1 MEQIKFS
8 DLFDEGGIS
17 GGLKNMV
24 SQIESV
30 KAELL
35 NMLKEVKEA
44 SASISSSLSSTSSV
58 SKGGRD
64 DTRVQAGNVEQ
75 LYSAYQELTKAIT
88 ECNKNLANLSS
99 AQAKAV
105 SSARSAISAQ
115 KEQAQGQM
123 SLAQA
128 YSTLSGLIQQT
139 GVSVEQLLQSQRQL
153 NIAQKNGEVAA
164 KSATGSYNQ
173 LYAQYNLIKN
183 VLNAMSTEMRNAEG
197 VGKLWEAEALRIMN
211 AMKGMQEA
219 TGKHTLSVGDYS
231 KAFNGLSIATQQVL
245 REMPTLANSM
255 QQFFIAISN
264 NVPIFVDNLM
274 AVQRATGS
282 WVTAMKGVLSSV
294 LSWQTALLVVLTIL
308 PKIAKAISD
317 KRKAVEED
325 NESISKNYD
334 LLKLDAEATRNA
346 YQEVVRHTTQL
357 KVLYGISQD
366 VNRSWGDRIDAA
378 KKLKVEFKD
387 ELANFT
393 AEEIAL
399 GKAKTAIDELLPSL
413 VAQAEAKAY
422 LNEISNLTIKAYDLE
437 KQARKA
443 KADVDTAATNVE
455 IANANRIAGMAHI
468 IGESVFAYDQRQ
480 STLLGKVND
489 AEEELQKATKKYEDL
504 GKAQKNV
511 ADEIKELTDRI
522 DPKALLEKYTQ
533 NTKENLGKITD
544 YYWEWAESNAKIIK
558 DEQERELALNDVK
571 YEKAKD
577 AYQKILDEAT
587 TTYQEILDKKK
598 AGAVLTD
605 EEKTYITEYAE
616 QEKYLTDIILN
627 LETERQQARLAI
639 IDKYYQK
646 LWAEIS
652 KGLDTS
658 VIEEQIDEEDVSISG
673 KYDKMLANISKQI
686 INARE
691 SLNDSLVNG
700 SYKEAKQEGSVLND
714 LLAQKLNKEAEY
726 QKELLLMRLETAD
739 KANRITKD
747 QYDIELASIDEN
759 LAKALNK
766 LKGKQRRKVDIWDL
780 LFGSKQT
787 DEYGN
792 VFKKLDEDSKAF
804 IQQLISGLETAMQ
817 YLDEFMDKRIEMA
830 EIAVE
835 AAQKESEA
843 AKTNLDYEMEARAN
857 GYANNVDLAR
867 REYEEKLA
875 IEQKAIAEKQ
885 RLEKVQEGIDTLSQ
899 ISSLVTSTAM
909 IWQSAMGFGLPA
921 GPILAAAVTALLWGS
936 FAAAKVQAAQL
947 ANAKTY
953 GEGGMEYI
961 DYGGSHASGR
971 DVDFGRTKDGRP
983 RRVEKGEVV
992 SVINKK
998 NVEKYGVS
1006 NIENIINSLNNGTFE
1021 KKYISSKIVD
1031 KGEVASV
1038 INKKN
1043 VEKYG
1048 VSNIENIINSL
1059 NNRTF
1064 EKQYISSRFASTLS
1078 KSPNVVESTERNTL
1092 GDMYSLAFS
1101 MLGMPSGDS
1110 ADLSTIERGIST
1122 LVSQNDVRV
1131 VPTPY
1136 GRIEYKGN
1144 NTRIIRNS

>member
-24 SQIESV
+24 TQIESV
-30 KAELL
+30 KTELL
-35 NMLKEVKEA
+35 NMLKEVKDA

-219 TGKHTLSVGDYS
+219 TGKHTLSVGDYT
-231 KAFNGLSIATQQVL
+231 KAFNGLSISTQQVL

-282 WVTAMKGVLSSV
+282 WVTAMKGVLTS
-294 LSWQTALLVVLTIL
+294 LFSWQTALLVVLTIL
-308 PKIAKAISD
+308 PKIAQAIHN
-317 KRKAVEED
+317 KRKAQEED
-325 NESISKNYD
+325 NKATKTQISLLNLLHEAMIAVEKAQAED
-334 LLKLDAEATRNA
+334 LSKTKTLVAVMNDL
-346 YQEVVRHTTQL
+346 
-357 KVLYGISQD
+357 
-366 VNRSWGDRIDAA
+366 NRSNEDRITAA
-378 KKLKVEFKD
+378 TALKKIHKEQ
-387 ELANFT
+387 LANYS
-393 AEEIAL
+393 AEEIAM
-399 GKAKTAIDELLPSL
+399 GKAKTTLDDITESLKAQAQARAILNKITEAY
-413 VAQAEAKAY
+413 VAQIDAEDKAFTAGKTKIHEGSFGNVEGLY
-422 LNEISNLTIKAYDLE
+422 NYIQTLASTTKQSAEYWE
-437 KQARKA
+437 KQITFVAKSDKGVWEQYEAYKA
-443 KADVDTAATNVE
+443 AKKEVSEYTKT
-455 IANANRIAGMAHI
+455 INALTKRI
-468 IGESVFAYDQRQ
+468 
-480 STLLGKVND
+480 
-489 AEEELQKATKKYEDL
+489 
-504 GKAQKNV
+504 NV
-511 ADEIKELTDRI
+511 AGLIADETEEGGK
-522 DPKALLEKYTQ
+522 K
-533 NTKENLGKITD
+533 TKENLDKITD

-558 DEQERELALNDVK
+558 DAENRDIALNDVK

-577 AYQKILDEAT
+577 TYQKILDE
-587 TTYQEILDKKK
+587 QK
-598 AGAVLTD
+598 AAGTLT
-605 EEKTYITEYAE
+605 AE
-616 QEKYLTDIILN
+616 QEKYLTEIIIN
-627 LETERQQARLAI
+627 LETERQQSRLAI
-639 IDKYYQK
+639 IDKYYKQ
-646 LWAEIS
+646 LWAEIR

-658 VIEEQIDEEDVSISG
+658 VMEEFIDEEDVTISG
-673 KYDKMLANISKQI
+673 KYEKMLANISKQI

-714 LLAQKLNKEAEY
+714 LLREKLEKEREY
-726 QKELLLMRLETAD
+726 QKALLQMRYETRELTQ
-739 KANRITKD
+739 D
-747 QYDIELASIDEN
+747 QYTIELANVDAAIDKSI
-759 LAKALNK
+759 AK

-792 VFKKLDEDSKAF
+792 VFKKLDDDSKAF
-804 IQQLISGLETAMQ
+804 ISELINSLNTAMQ
-817 YLDEFMDKRIEMA
+817 YMDEFMDKRIEMA

-835 AAQKESEA
+835 AAQRESEA

-857 GYANNVDLAR
+857 GYAHNVDLAR

-875 IEQKAIAEKQ
+875 IEQKAIEEKQ
-885 RLEKVQEGIDTLSQ
+885 RLQKIQEGIDTITQ
-899 ISSLVTSTAM
+899 ISSLVTATAQLWAAYAS
-909 IWQSAMGFGLPA
+909 IPFA
-921 GPILAAAVTALLWGS
+921 GQALAIAATALMWGS
-936 FAAAKVQAAQL
+936 FAAAKIQAAQL

-961 DYGGSHASGR
+961 DYGGSHASGK
-971 DVDFGRTKDGRP
+971 DVDFGHTKEGRP

-1006 NIENIINSLNNGTFE
+1006 RIENIINSLNNGTFE
-1021 KKYISSKIVD
+1021 K
-1031 KGEVASV
+1031 
-1038 INKKN
+1038 
-1043 VEKYG
+1043 
-1048 VSNIENIINSL
+1048 
-1059 NNRTF
+1059 
-1064 EKQYISSRFASTLS
+1064 QYISSSIASSLS
-1078 KSPNVVESTERNTL
+1078 KSSSVVESTERNTL

-1101 MLGMPSGDS
+1101 MLGMPTGDS
-1110 ADLSTIERGIST
+1110 ADLSSIERGIST
-1122 LVSQNDVRV
+1122 LVSQNDVRI

-1136 GRIEYKGN
+1136 GRIEYRGN

>member
-24 SQIESV
+24 TQIESV
-30 KAELL
+30 KSELL

-75 LYSAYQELTKAIT
+75 LYSAYQELTKAIN

-153 NIAQKNGEVAA
+153 NIAQKNGVVAA
-164 KSATGSYNQ
+164 TSATGSYNQ

-211 AMKGMQEA
+211 VMKGMQEA
-219 TGKHTLSVGDYS
+219 TGKHTLSVGDYA

-245 REMPTLANSM
+245 REVPTLANSL

-264 NVPIFVDNLM
+264 NVPIFVDNLK
-274 AVQRATGS
+274 AVQKATGS
-282 WVTAMKGVLSSV
+282 WVVAMKGVLTS
-294 LSWQTALLVVLTIL
+294 LFSWQTALLVVLTIL
-308 PKIAKAISD
+308 PKIAQAIHN
-317 KRKAVEED
+317 KRKAQEED
-325 NESISKNYD
+325 NKATKTQISLLNLLHEAMIAVQKAQAED
-334 LLKLDAEATRNA
+334 LSKTKTLVAVMN
-346 YQEVVRHTTQL
+346 
-357 KVLYGISQD
+357 D
-366 VNRSWGDRIDAA
+366 VNRSNEERITAA
-378 KKLKVEFKD
+378 NALKKIHNEQ
-387 ELANFT
+387 LANYS
-393 AEEIAL
+393 AEEIAM
-399 GKAKTAIDELLPSL
+399 GKAKTTLDKITESLKAQAQARAILNKMTEAY
-413 VAQAEAKAY
+413 VAQIDAEDKAFTAGKTKIHEGSFGNVEGLY
-422 LNEISNLTIKAYDLE
+422 NYIQTLASTTKQSAEYWE
-437 KQARKA
+437 KQITFVAKSDKGVWEQYEAYKA
-443 KADVDTAATNVE
+443 AKQEVSEYTKT
-455 IANANRIAGMAHI
+455 I
-468 IGESVFAYDQRQ
+468 
-480 STLLGKVND
+480 D
-489 AEEELQKATKKYEDL
+489 ALTK
-504 GKAQKNV
+504 
-511 ADEIKELTDRI
+511 RI
-522 DPKALLEKYTQ
+522 DVAGLIADDTEEGRKK
-533 NTKENLGKITD
+533 TKENLDKITD
-544 YYWEWAESNAKIIK
+544 YYWEWAESNAKIIE
-558 DEQERELALNDVK
+558 DEEEREIALNDMK

-577 AYQKILDEAT
+577 TYEKILDE
-587 TTYQEILDKKK
+587 QK
-598 AGAVLTD
+598 AAGTLT
-605 EEKTYITEYAE
+605 AE
-616 QEKYLTDIILN
+616 QEKYLTEIIIN
-627 LETERQQARLAI
+627 LETERQQSRLAI
-639 IDKYYQK
+639 IDKYYKQ
-646 LWAEIS
+646 LWAEMS
-652 KGLDTS
+652 NGLDTS
-658 VIEEQIDEEDVSISG
+658 IIEESIDEEDVSISG

-691 SLNDSLVNG
+691 SLNNSLVNG

-714 LLAQKLNKEAEY
+714 LLREKLEKEREY
-726 QKELLLMRLETAD
+726 QKALLKMRYETGELTQ
-739 KANRITKD
+739 D
-747 QYDIELASIDEN
+747 QYTIELANVDAAIDKSIT
-759 LAKALNK
+759 K
-766 LKGKQRRKVDIWDL
+766 LQGKQRRKVDIWDL

-787 DEYGN
+787 DAYGN
-792 VFKKLDEDSKAF
+792 VFKKLDDDSKAF
-804 IQQLISGLETAMQ
+804 ISELINSLNTAMQ
-817 YLDEFMDKRIEMA
+817 YMDEFMDKRIEMA

-875 IEQKAIAEKQ
+875 IEQKAVEEKK
-885 RLEKVQEGIDTLSQ
+885 RLEKVKEGIDTISQ
-899 ISSLVTSTAM
+899 ISSLITSSAL
-909 IWQSAMGFGLPA
+909 IWQSAMAFGIPI
-921 GPILAAAVTALLWGS
+921 GPILAATVTALMWGS
-936 FAAAKVQAAQL
+936 FAASKVKAAQV

-961 DYGGSHASGR
+961 DYGGSHASGK
-971 DVDFGRTKDGRP
+971 DVDFGHTKDGRP

-1006 NIENIINSLNNGTFE
+1006 NIENIVNSLNNG
-1021 KKYISSKIVD
+1021 
-1031 KGEVASV
+1031 
-1038 INKKN
+1038 
-1043 VEKYG
+1043 
-1048 VSNIENIINSL
+1048 
-1059 NNRTF
+1059 TF
-1064 EKQYISSRFASTLS
+1064 EKQYISSRFASTPS
-1078 KSPNVVESTERNTL
+1078 KSPNVVESTKRNTL

-1101 MLGMPSGDS
+1101 MLGMPSGES

-1122 LVSQNDVRV
+1122 LVSQNDVRI

>member
-24 SQIESV
+24 TQIESV
-30 KAELL
+30 KTELL
-35 NMLKEVKEA
+35 NMLKEVKDA
-44 SASISSSLSSTSSV
+44 SAGISSSLSSTSSV

-219 TGKHTLSVGDYS
+219 TGKHTLSVGDYT
-231 KAFNGLSIATQQVL
+231 KAFNGLSISTQQVL

-255 QQFFIAISN
+255 QQFLIAISN

-282 WVTAMKGVLSSV
+282 WVTAMKGVLTS
-294 LSWQTALLVVLTIL
+294 LFSWQTALLVVLTIL
-308 PKIAKAISD
+308 PKIAQAIHN
-317 KRKAVEED
+317 KRKAQEED
-325 NESISKNYD
+325 NKATKTQISLLNLLHEAMIAVQKAQAED
-334 LLKLDAEATRNA
+334 LSKTKTL
-346 YQEVVRHTTQL
+346 
-357 KVLYGISQD
+357 ISVMND
-366 VNRSWGDRIDAA
+366 LNRSNEDRITAA
-378 KKLKVEFKD
+378 TALKKIHKEQ
-387 ELANFT
+387 LANYS
-393 AEEIAL
+393 AEEIAM
-399 GKAKTAIDELLPSL
+399 GKAKTTLDDITESLKAQAQARAILNKITEAY
-413 VAQAEAKAY
+413 VAQ
-422 LNEISNLTIKAYDLE
+422 I
-437 KQARKA
+437 
-443 KADVDTAATNVE
+443 
-455 IANANRIAGMAHI
+455 
-468 IGESVFAYDQRQ
+468 
-480 STLLGKVND
+480 D
-489 AEEELQKATKKYEDL
+489 AEDKAIAAGNTQVYEYGFQNVKNLYDYVQNLVQTTSLSEEQIKKSIAFVAKGDKDIWKQYEAYKAAKKEVSEYTKTIDALTKRI
-504 GKAQKNV
+504 NV
-511 ADEIKELTDRI
+511 AGLIADETKEGG
-522 DPKALLEKYTQ
+522 KK
-533 NTKENLGKITD
+533 TKENLDKITN

-558 DEQERELALNDVK
+558 DAEDRDIALNDVK

-577 AYQKILDEAT
+577 TYQKILDE
-587 TTYQEILDKKK
+587 QK
-598 AGAVLTD
+598 AAGTLT
-605 EEKTYITEYAE
+605 AE

-639 IDKYYQK
+639 IDKYYKQ

-658 VIEEQIDEEDVSISG
+658 VMEEHIDEEDVTISG
-673 KYDKMLANISKQI
+673 KYEKMLANISTQI
-686 INARE
+686 INARA

-700 SYKEAKQEGSVLND
+700 SYKEAKQEGSILND
-714 LLAQKLNKEAEY
+714 LLREKLEKEREY
-726 QKELLLMRLETAD
+726 QKALLQMRYETGELTQ
-739 KANRITKD
+739 D
-747 QYDIELASIDEN
+747 QYTIELANVDAAIDKSI
-759 LAKALNK
+759 AK

-792 VFKKLDEDSKAF
+792 VFKKLDDDSKAF
-804 IQQLISGLETAMQ
+804 IGELINSLNTAMQ
-817 YLDEFMDKRIEMA
+817 YMDEFMDKRIEMA

-835 AAQKESEA
+835 AAQRESEA

-885 RLEKVQEGIDTLSQ
+885 RLEKIQEGIDTVMQ
-899 ISSLVTSTAM
+899 ISSLVTATAQLWAAYAS
-909 IWQSAMGFGLPA
+909 IPFA
-921 GPILAAAVTALLWGS
+921 GQALAIAATALMWGS
-936 FAAAKVQAAQL
+936 FAAAKIQAAQL

-961 DYGGSHASGR
+961 DYGGSHASGK
-971 DVDFGRTKDGRP
+971 DVDFGHTKEGRP
-983 RRVEKGEVV
+983 RRIEKGEVV

-1006 NIENIINSLNNGTFE
+1006 RIENIINSLNNGTFE
-1021 KKYISSKIVD
+1021 K
-1031 KGEVASV
+1031 
-1038 INKKN
+1038 
-1043 VEKYG
+1043 
-1048 VSNIENIINSL
+1048 
-1059 NNRTF
+1059 
-1064 EKQYISSRFASTLS
+1064 QYISSSIASSLT
-1078 KSPNVVESTERNTL
+1078 KSSSVVESTERNTL

-1101 MLGMPSGDS
+1101 MLGMPTGDS

-1122 LVSQNDVRV
+1122 LVSQNDVRI

-1136 GRIEYKGN
+1136 GRIEYRGN

>member
-24 SQIESV
+24 TQIESV
-30 KAELL
+30 KTELL
-35 NMLKEVKEA
+35 NMLKEVKDA

-75 LYSAYQELTKAIT
+75 LYSAYQELTKAIS

-139 GVSVEQLLQSQRQL
+139 GVSVEQLLQSQKQL

-219 TGKHTLSVGDYS
+219 TGKHTLSVGDYT

-245 REMPTLANSM
+245 REMPTLANSL

-264 NVPIFVDNLM
+264 NVPIFVDNLK
-274 AVQRATGS
+274 AVQKETGS
-282 WVTAMKGVLSSV
+282 WVTAMKAVLSSV
-294 LSWQTALLVVLTIL
+294 FSWQTALLVVLTIL
-308 PKIAKAISD
+308 PRIAKAISD
-317 KRKAVEED
+317 KRKANEEEAKAQEKARKETEKAVEAYRSLYDILSDISVKVGTSITEVSTLTRILND
-325 NESISKNYD
+325 N
-334 LLKLDAEATRNA
+334 
-346 YQEVVRHTTQL
+346 
-357 KVLYGISQD
+357 
-366 VNRSWGDRIDAA
+366 NRSLEDRIGAG
-378 KKLKVEFKD
+378 KRLKQIFD
-387 ELANFT
+387 EELNGYS
-393 AEEIAL
+393 AEEIAA
-399 GKAKTAIDELLPSL
+399 GKAMVTIQQLTTLIYEQAKARAILNEITELTQKQLELEERAKLYENYKVGTRTVKELSEAIDEANKKGQSVRLGANEQEYVNTYRSIMSEVRGLQNQIKSLTGQIDPSKLL
-413 VAQAEAKAY
+413 
-422 LNEISNLTIKAYDLE
+422 D
-437 KQARKA
+437 
-443 KADVDTAATNVE
+443 D
-455 IANANRIAGMAHI
+455 
-468 IGESVFAYDQRQ
+468 
-480 STLLGKVND
+480 
-489 AEEELQKATKKYEDL
+489 ATKGTKD
-504 GKAQKNV
+504 
-511 ADEIKELTDRI
+511 
-522 DPKALLEKYTQ
+522 ALD
-533 NTKENLGKITD
+533 KITD
-544 YYWEWAESNAKIIK
+544 YYWEWVESNAKIIK
-558 DEQERELALNDVK
+558 DAEDRDIALNDVK

-577 AYQKILDEAT
+577 TYQKILDE
-587 TTYQEILDKKK
+587 QK
-598 AGAVLTD
+598 AAGTLT
-605 EEKTYITEYAE
+605 AE

-627 LETERQQARLAI
+627 LETERQQSRLAI
-639 IDKYYQK
+639 IDKYYKQV
-646 LWAEIS
+646 WAEIS

-658 VIEEQIDEEDVSISG
+658 VMEEHIDEEDVSISG

-691 SLNDSLVNG
+691 SLNNSLVNG
-700 SYKEAKQEGSVLND
+700 SYKEAKQEGDILND
-714 LLAQKLNKEAEY
+714 LLREKLEKEREY
-726 QKELLLMRLETAD
+726 QKALLQMRYETGELTQ
-739 KANRITKD
+739 D
-747 QYDIELASIDEN
+747 QYAIELANVDAAIDKSI
-759 LAKALNK
+759 AK

-792 VFKKLDEDSKAF
+792 VFKKLDDDSKAF
-804 IQQLISGLETAMQ
+804 ISELINSLNTAMQ
-817 YLDEFMDKRIEMA
+817 YMDEFMDKRIEMA

-835 AAQKESEA
+835 AAQRESEA

-857 GYANNVDLAR
+857 GYAHNVDLAR

-875 IEQKAIAEKQ
+875 IEQKAIEEKQ
-885 RLEKVQEGIDTLSQ
+885 RLQKIQEGIDTITQ
-899 ISSLVTSTAM
+899 ISSLVTATAQLWAAYAS
-909 IWQSAMGFGLPA
+909 IPFA
-921 GPILAAAVTALLWGS
+921 GQALAIAATALMWGS
-936 FAAAKVQAAQL
+936 FAAAKIQAAQL

-961 DYGGSHASGR
+961 DYGGSHASGK
-971 DVDFGRTKDGRP
+971 DVDFGHTKEGRP

-1006 NIENIINSLNNGTFE
+1006 RIENIINSLNNGTFE
-1021 KKYISSKIVD
+1021 K
-1031 KGEVASV
+1031 
-1038 INKKN
+1038 
-1043 VEKYG
+1043 
-1048 VSNIENIINSL
+1048 
-1059 NNRTF
+1059 
-1064 EKQYISSRFASTLS
+1064 QYISSSIASSLS
-1078 KSPNVVESTERNTL
+1078 KSSSVVESTERNTL

-1101 MLGMPSGDS
+1101 MLGMPTGDS

-1136 GRIEYKGN
+1136 GRIEYRGN

>member
-24 SQIESV
+24 TQIESV

-75 LYSAYQELTKAIT
+75 LYSAYQELTKAIA
-88 ECNKNLANLSS
+88 ECNKNLANLNVTRT
-99 AQAKAV
+99 KNPPKP
-105 SSARSAISAQ
+105 
-115 KEQAQGQM
+115 KETID
-123 SLAQA
+123 LAQA

-164 KSATGSYNQ
+164 NSATGSYNQ

-183 VLNAMSTEMRNAEG
+183 VLNAMSEEMRNAEG

-211 AMKGMQEA
+211 VMKGMQEA
-219 TGKHTLSVGDYS
+219 TGKHTLSVGDYA

-264 NVPIFVDNLM
+264 NVPIFMDNLK
-274 AVQRATGS
+274 AVQKATGS

-294 LSWQTALLVVLTIL
+294 FSWQTALLVVLTIL

-317 KRKAVEED
+317 KRKANEEEAKAQEKARKETEKAVDAYRSLYDILSAISVKAGTSITEVSTLTKILND
-325 NESISKNYD
+325 N
-334 LLKLDAEATRNA
+334 
-346 YQEVVRHTTQL
+346 
-357 KVLYGISQD
+357 
-366 VNRSWGDRIDAA
+366 NRSLEDRIGAG
-378 KKLKVEFKD
+378 KRLKQIFD
-387 ELANFT
+387 EELNGYS
-393 AEEIAL
+393 AEEIAA
-399 GKAKTAIDELLPSL
+399 GKAMVTIQQLTTLIYEHAKARTTLNEITELTQKQLELEDSAKLYENYKVGTRTVKELSEAIDEANKKGQSVRLGAREQEYVNTYRSIISEVQGLQNQINTLTEQIDPSKLL
-413 VAQAEAKAY
+413 
-422 LNEISNLTIKAYDLE
+422 D
-437 KQARKA
+437 
-443 KADVDTAATNVE
+443 D
-455 IANANRIAGMAHI
+455 
-468 IGESVFAYDQRQ
+468 
-480 STLLGKVND
+480 
-489 AEEELQKATKKYEDL
+489 ATKGTKD
-504 GKAQKNV
+504 
-511 ADEIKELTDRI
+511 
-522 DPKALLEKYTQ
+522 ALD
-533 NTKENLGKITD
+533 KITD
-544 YYWEWAESNAKIIK
+544 YYWEWAESNAKIIE
-558 DEQERELALNDVK
+558 DEEEREIALNDMK

-577 AYQKILDEAT
+577 TYEKILDE
-587 TTYQEILDKKK
+587 QKE
-598 AGAVLTD
+598 AGTLT
-605 EEKTYITEYAE
+605 AE
-616 QEKYLTDIILN
+616 QEKYLTNIIIN
-627 LETERQQARLAI
+627 LETERQQSRLAI
-639 IDKYYQK
+639 IDKYYKQ

-652 KGLDTS
+652 NGLDTS
-658 VIEEQIDEEDVSISG
+658 VIEEAIDEEDVSISG

-691 SLNDSLVNG
+691 SLNNSLVNG
-700 SYKEAKQEGSVLND
+700 SYKEAKQEGDILND
-714 LLAQKLNKEAEY
+714 LLRAKLEKEREY
-726 QKELLLMRLETAD
+726 QKALLKMRYETGELTQ
-739 KANRITKD
+739 D
-747 QYDIELASIDEN
+747 QYTIELANIDAAIDKSI
-759 LAKALNK
+759 AKLQ
-766 LKGKQRRKVDIWDL
+766 GKQRRKVDIMDL

-792 VFKKLDEDSKAF
+792 VFKKLDDDSKAF
-804 IQQLISGLETAMQ
+804 ISELINGLNTAMQ
-817 YLDEFMDKRIEMA
+817 YMDEFMDKRIEMA

-875 IEQKAIAEKQ
+875 IEEKAVAEKR
-885 RLEKVQEGIDTLSQ
+885 RLEKVKEGIDTISQ
-899 ISSLVTSTAM
+899 ISSLITSSAL
-909 IWQSAMGFGLPA
+909 IWQSAMSFGIPI
-921 GPILAAAVTALLWGS
+921 GPILAATVTALMWGS
-936 FAAAKVQAAQL
+936 FAAAKIKAAQV

-961 DYGGSHASGR
+961 DYGGSHASGK
-971 DVDFGRTKDGRP
+971 DVDFGHTKDGRP

-1006 NIENIINSLNNGTFE
+1006 NIEDIVNSLNNGTFE
-1021 KKYISSKIVD
+1021 KQYISSK
-1031 KGEVASV
+1031 
-1038 INKKN
+1038 
-1043 VEKYG
+1043 
-1048 VSNIENIINSL
+1048 
-1059 NNRTF
+1059 
-1064 EKQYISSRFASTLS
+1064 FAGTLS
-1078 KSPNVVESTERNTL
+1078 KGSNVVESTKRNTL

-1101 MLGMPSGDS
+1101 MLGMPSGES
-1110 ADLSTIERGIST
+1110 ADLSTIERGIGT

-1136 GRIEYKGN
+1136 GRIEYRGN

>member
-24 SQIESV
+24 TQIESV
-30 KAELL
+30 KSELL

-75 LYSAYQELTKAIT
+75 LYSAYQELTKAIA
-88 ECNKNLANLSS
+88 ECNKNVINLNASR
-99 AQAKAV
+99 AKNPPKP
-105 SSARSAISAQ
+105 
-115 KEQAQGQM
+115 KETID
-123 SLAQA
+123 LAQA
-128 YSTLSGLIQQT
+128 YSSLSKLIQQT
-139 GVSVEQLLQSQRQL
+139 GVSVEQLLQSQKQL

-183 VLNAMSTEMRNAEG
+183 VLNAMSEEMRNAEG
-197 VGKLWEAEALRIMN
+197 VGKKWEAEALRIMN

-219 TGKHTLSVGDYS
+219 TGKHTLSVGDYT

-264 NVPIFVDNLM
+264 NVPIFVDNLK
-274 AVQRATGS
+274 AVQKETGS
-282 WVTAMKGVLSSV
+282 WVTAMKAVLSSV
-294 LSWQTALLVVLTIL
+294 FSWQTALLVVLTIL
-308 PKIAKAISD
+308 PRIAKAISD
-317 KRKAVEED
+317 KRKANEEEAKAQEKARKETEKAVEAYRSLYDILSDISVKVGTSITEVSTLTRILND
-325 NESISKNYD
+325 N
-334 LLKLDAEATRNA
+334 
-346 YQEVVRHTTQL
+346 
-357 KVLYGISQD
+357 
-366 VNRSWGDRIDAA
+366 NRSLEDRIGAG
-378 KKLKVEFKD
+378 KRLKQIFD
-387 ELANFT
+387 EELNGYS
-393 AEEIAL
+393 AEEIAA
-399 GKAKTAIDELLPSL
+399 GKAMVTIQQLTTLIYEQAKARATLNEITELTQKQLELEERAKLYENYKVGTRTVKELSEAIDEANKKGQS
-413 VAQAEAKAY
+413 
-422 LNEISNLTIKAYDLE
+422 
-437 KQARKA
+437 ARLG
-443 KADVDTAATNVE
+443 
-455 IANANRIAGMAHI
+455 ANAQEYVNTYRSIMSEVRGLQNQINALTEKI
-468 IGESVFAYDQRQ
+468 DPSK
-480 STLLGKVND
+480 LLD
-489 AEEELQKATKKYEDL
+489 DATKGTKD
-504 GKAQKNV
+504 
-511 ADEIKELTDRI
+511 
-522 DPKALLEKYTQ
+522 ALD
-533 NTKENLGKITD
+533 KITD

-558 DEQERELALNDVK
+558 DAEDRDIALNDVK

-577 AYQKILDEAT
+577 TYQKVLDE
-587 TTYQEILDKKK
+587 QK
-598 AGAVLTD
+598 AAGKLT
-605 EEKTYITEYAE
+605 AE

-627 LETERQQARLAI
+627 LETERQQSRLAI
-639 IDKYYQK
+639 IDKYYKQ
-646 LWAEIS
+646 LWEEIR

-658 VIEEQIDEEDVSISG
+658 VMEEYIDEEDVSISG
-673 KYDKMLANISKQI
+673 KYEKMLANISTQI

-691 SLNDSLVNG
+691 SLNNSLVNG
-700 SYKEAKQEGSVLND
+700 SYEEAKQEGSILND
-714 LLAQKLNKEAEY
+714 LLRDKLEKEREY
-726 QKELLLMRLETAD
+726 QKALLQMRYETGELTQ
-739 KANRITKD
+739 D
-747 QYDIELASIDEN
+747 QYAIELANVDAAIDKSI
-759 LAKALNK
+759 AK
-766 LKGKQRRKVDIWDL
+766 LKGKQRRKVDILDL

-792 VFKKLDEDSKAF
+792 VFKKLDDESKAF
-804 IQQLISGLETAMQ
+804 IQELISGLQTAMQ
-817 YLDEFMDKRIEMA
+817 YMDEFMDKRIEMA

-875 IEQKAIAEKQ
+875 IEQKAIEEKQ
-885 RLEKVQEGIDTLSQ
+885 RLQKIQESIDTATQ
-899 ISSLVTSTAM
+899 ISSLVTATAQIWAAYAGIRFAGKALAIASTALM
-909 IWQSAMGFGLPA
+909 WS
-921 GPILAAAVTALLWGS
+921 S
-936 FAAAKVQAAQL
+936 FIAAKTQAAQL

-971 DVDFGRTKDGRP
+971 DVDFGRTKEGRP
-983 RRVEKGEVV
+983 RRVERGEVV

-1006 NIENIINSLNNGTFE
+1006 NIENIVNSLNNG
-1021 KKYISSKIVD
+1021 
-1031 KGEVASV
+1031 
-1038 INKKN
+1038 
-1043 VEKYG
+1043 
-1048 VSNIENIINSL
+1048 
-1059 NNRTF
+1059 TF

-1078 KSPNVVESTERNTL
+1078 KSSNVVESTERNTL

-1136 GRIEYKGN
+1136 GRIEYRGN

>member
-24 SQIESV
+24 TQIESV
-30 KAELL
+30 KTELL
-35 NMLKEVKEA
+35 NMLKEVKDA
-44 SASISSSLSSTSSV
+44 SAGISSSLSSTSSV

-75 LYSAYQELTKAIT
+75 LYSAYQELTKAIS

-219 TGKHTLSVGDYS
+219 TGKHTLSVGDYT

-264 NVPIFVDNLM
+264 NVPIFVDNLK
-274 AVQRATGS
+274 AVQKETGS
-282 WVTAMKGVLSSV
+282 WITAMKGVLSSV
-294 LSWQTALLVVLTIL
+294 FSWQTALLVVLTIL

-325 NESISKNYD
+325 NESILKNYD

-346 YQEVVRHTTQL
+346 YQEVVRQTTQL

-366 VNRSWGDRIDAA
+366 VNRSWGDRIAAA
-378 KKLKVEFKD
+378 KELKVEFKD

-455 IANANRIAGMAHI
+455 VANANRLAGMNQI
-468 IGESVFAYDQRQ
+468 IGESALAYDQRQ
-480 STLLGKVND
+480 IMLLNRVKE
-489 AEEELQKATKKYEDL
+489 AEKELQKATKKYEDF
-504 GKAQKNV
+504 GTARKNV

-522 DPKALLEKYTQ
+522 DPKAFPEKYAK
-533 NTKENLGKITD
+533 NTKENLDKITD

-558 DEQERELALNDVK
+558 DAEDRDIALNDVK

-577 AYQKILDEAT
+577 TYQKILDEQRA
-587 TTYQEILDKKK
+587 
-598 AGAVLTD
+598 AGTLT
-605 EEKTYITEYAE
+605 AE

-639 IDKYYQK
+639 IDKYYKQ

-658 VIEEQIDEEDVSISG
+658 VMEEFIDEEDVTISG
-673 KYDKMLANISKQI
+673 KYEKMLANISTQI

-700 SYKEAKQEGSVLND
+700 SYKEAKQEGAVLNS
-714 LLAQKLNKEAEY
+714 LLREKLEKEREY
-726 QKELLLMRLETAD
+726 QKALLQMRYETGELTQ
-739 KANRITKD
+739 D
-747 QYDIELASIDEN
+747 QYTIELANVDAAIDKSI
-759 LAKALNK
+759 AK

-792 VFKKLDEDSKAF
+792 VFKKLDDDSKAF
-804 IQQLISGLETAMQ
+804 ISELINSLNTAMQ
-817 YLDEFMDKRIEMA
+817 YMDEFMDKRIEMA

-835 AAQKESEA
+835 AAQRESEA

-857 GYANNVDLAR
+857 GYAHNVDLAR

-875 IEQKAIAEKQ
+875 IEQKAVAEKR
-885 RLEKVQEGIDTLSQ
+885 RLEKVQEGINTLSQ
-899 ISSLVTSTAM
+899 ISSLITSSAL
-909 IWQSAMGFGLPA
+909 IWQSAMAFGLPA
-921 GPILAAAVTALLWGS
+921 GPILAAAVTALMWGS
-936 FAAAKVQAAQL
+936 FAAAKIQAAQL

-961 DYGGSHASGR
+961 DYGGSHASGK
-971 DVDFGRTKDGRP
+971 DVDFGHTKEGRP
-983 RRVEKGEVV
+983 RRIEKGEVV

-1006 NIENIINSLNNGTFE
+1006 RIENIINSLNNGTFE
-1021 KKYISSKIVD
+1021 K
-1031 KGEVASV
+1031 
-1038 INKKN
+1038 
-1043 VEKYG
+1043 
-1048 VSNIENIINSL
+1048 
-1059 NNRTF
+1059 
-1064 EKQYISSRFASTLS
+1064 QYISSSIASSLT
-1078 KSPNVVESTERNTL
+1078 KSSSVVESTERNNL

-1101 MLGMPSGDS
+1101 MLGMPTGDS

-1136 GRIEYKGN
+1136 GRIEYRGN

>member
-24 SQIESV
+24 TQIESV
-30 KAELL
+30 KTELL
-35 NMLKEVKEA
+35 NMLKEVKDA
-44 SASISSSLSSTSSV
+44 SAGISSSLSSTSSV

-75 LYSAYQELTKAIT
+75 LYSAYQELTKAIN
-88 ECNKNLANLSS
+88 ECNKNLSNLSS

-211 AMKGMQEA
+211 VMKGMQEA
-219 TGKHTLSVGDYS
+219 TGKHTLSVGDYT

-264 NVPIFVDNLM
+264 NVPIFVDNLK
-274 AVQRATGS
+274 AVQKETGS
-282 WVTAMKGVLSSV
+282 WVTAMKAVLSSV
-294 LSWQTALLVVLTIL
+294 FSWQTALLVVLTIL
-308 PKIAKAISD
+308 PRIAKAISD
-317 KRKAVEED
+317 KRKANEEEAKAQEKARKETEKAVGAYRSLYDILSDISVKVGTSITEVSTLTRILND
-325 NESISKNYD
+325 N
-334 LLKLDAEATRNA
+334 
-346 YQEVVRHTTQL
+346 
-357 KVLYGISQD
+357 
-366 VNRSWGDRIDAA
+366 NRSLEDRIGAG
-378 KKLKVEFKD
+378 KRLKQIFD
-387 ELANFT
+387 EELNGYS
-393 AEEIAL
+393 AEEIAA
-399 GKAKTAIDELLPSL
+399 GKAMATIQQLTTFIYEQAKARATLNEITELTQKQLELEENAKLYENYKVGTRTVKELSEAIDEANKKGQSVRLGAREQEYVNTYRSIISEVQGLQNQINTLTEKIDPSKLL
-413 VAQAEAKAY
+413 
-422 LNEISNLTIKAYDLE
+422 D
-437 KQARKA
+437 
-443 KADVDTAATNVE
+443 D
-455 IANANRIAGMAHI
+455 
-468 IGESVFAYDQRQ
+468 
-480 STLLGKVND
+480 
-489 AEEELQKATKKYEDL
+489 ATKGTKD
-504 GKAQKNV
+504 
-511 ADEIKELTDRI
+511 
-522 DPKALLEKYTQ
+522 ALD
-533 NTKENLGKITD
+533 KITD
-544 YYWEWAESNAKIIK
+544 YYWEWAESNAKIIE
-558 DEQERELALNDVK
+558 DEEEREIALNDMK

-577 AYQKILDEAT
+577 TYEKILDE
-587 TTYQEILDKKK
+587 QK
-598 AGAVLTD
+598 AAGTLT
-605 EEKTYITEYAE
+605 AE

-627 LETERQQARLAI
+627 LETERQQSRLAI
-639 IDKYYQK
+639 IDKYYKQ

-652 KGLDTS
+652 NGLDTS
-658 VIEEQIDEEDVSISG
+658 VIEESIDEEDVSISG

-691 SLNDSLVNG
+691 SLNNSLVNG
-700 SYKEAKQEGSVLND
+700 SYKEAKQEGDILND

-726 QKELLLMRLETAD
+726 QKKLLLMRLESAD
-739 KANRITKD
+739 KATRITKD
-747 QYDIELASIDEN
+747 QYDIELALIDEN

-766 LKGKQRRKVDIWDL
+766 LQGKQRRKVDIWDL
-780 LFGSKQT
+780 LFGSKRT

-792 VFKKLDEDSKAF
+792 VFKKLDDDSKAF
-804 IQQLISGLETAMQ
+804 ISELINSLNTAMQ
-817 YLDEFMDKRIEMA
+817 YMDEFMDKRIEMA

-857 GYANNVDLAR
+857 GYAHNVDLAR

-875 IEQKAIAEKQ
+875 IEQKAVAEKR
-885 RLEKVQEGIDTLSQ
+885 RLEKVQEGINTLSQ
-899 ISSLVTSTAM
+899 ISSLITSSAL
-909 IWQSAMGFGLPA
+909 IWQSAMAFGLPA
-921 GPILAAAVTALLWGS
+921 GPILAAAVTALMWGS
-936 FAAAKVQAAQL
+936 FAAAKMQAAQL

-1006 NIENIINSLNNGTFE
+1006 NIENIVNSLNNG
-1021 KKYISSKIVD
+1021 
-1031 KGEVASV
+1031 
-1038 INKKN
+1038 
-1043 VEKYG
+1043 
-1048 VSNIENIINSL
+1048 
-1059 NNRTF
+1059 TF

-1078 KSPNVVESTERNTL
+1078 KSSNVVESTERNTL

-1110 ADLSTIERGIST
+1110 ADLSTIERGINT

-1136 GRIEYKGN
+1136 GRIEYRGN

>member
-24 SQIESV
+24 TQIESV
-30 KAELL
+30 KSELL
-35 NMLKEVKEA
+35 NMLKEVKDA

-75 LYSAYQELTKAIT
+75 LYSAYQELTKAIS

-139 GVSVEQLLQSQRQL
+139 GVSVEQLLQSQKQL

-219 TGKHTLSVGDYS
+219 TGKHTLSVGDYT

-264 NVPIFVDNLM
+264 NVPIFVDNLK
-274 AVQRATGS
+274 AVQKETGS
-282 WVTAMKGVLSSV
+282 WVTAMKAVLSSV
-294 LSWQTALLVVLTIL
+294 FSWQTALLVVLTIL
-308 PKIAKAISD
+308 PRIAKAISD
-317 KRKAVEED
+317 KRKANEEEAKAQEKARKETEKAVEAYRSLYDILSDISVKVGTSITEVSTLTRILND
-325 NESISKNYD
+325 N
-334 LLKLDAEATRNA
+334 
-346 YQEVVRHTTQL
+346 
-357 KVLYGISQD
+357 
-366 VNRSWGDRIDAA
+366 NRSLDDRIGAG
-378 KKLKVEFKD
+378 KRLKQIFD
-387 ELANFT
+387 EELNGYS
-393 AEEIAL
+393 AEEIAA
-399 GKAKTAIDELLPSL
+399 GKAMVTIQQLTTLIYEQAKARAILNEITELTQKQLELEERAKLYENYKVGTRTVKELSEAIDEANKKGQSVRLGANEQEYVNTYRSIMSEVRGLQNQINALTGQIDPSKLL
-413 VAQAEAKAY
+413 
-422 LNEISNLTIKAYDLE
+422 D
-437 KQARKA
+437 
-443 KADVDTAATNVE
+443 D
-455 IANANRIAGMAHI
+455 
-468 IGESVFAYDQRQ
+468 
-480 STLLGKVND
+480 
-489 AEEELQKATKKYEDL
+489 ATKGTKD
-504 GKAQKNV
+504 
-511 ADEIKELTDRI
+511 
-522 DPKALLEKYTQ
+522 ALD
-533 NTKENLGKITD
+533 KITD
-544 YYWEWAESNAKIIK
+544 YYWEWVESNAKIIK
-558 DEQERELALNDVK
+558 DAEDRDIALNDVK

-577 AYQKILDEAT
+577 TYQKVLDEQKAAGTLT
-587 TTYQEILDKKK
+587 T
-598 AGAVLTD
+598 
-605 EEKTYITEYAE
+605 E

-627 LETERQQARLAI
+627 LETERQQSRLAI
-639 IDKYYQK
+639 IDKYYKQ
-646 LWAEIS
+646 LWEEIR

-658 VIEEQIDEEDVSISG
+658 VMEEFIDEEDVSISG
-673 KYDKMLANISKQI
+673 KYEKMLANISTQI
-686 INARE
+686 INARA

-700 SYKEAKQEGSVLND
+700 SYEEAKQEGSILND
-714 LLAQKLNKEAEY
+714 LLREKLEKEREY
-726 QKELLLMRLETAD
+726 QKALLQMRYETGELTQ
-739 KANRITKD
+739 D
-747 QYDIELASIDEN
+747 QYAIELANVDAAIDKSI
-759 LAKALNK
+759 AK

-792 VFKKLDEDSKAF
+792 VFKKLDDESKAF
-804 IQQLISGLETAMQ
+804 IQELISGLQTAMQ
-817 YLDEFMDKRIEMA
+817 YMDEFMDKRIEMA

-835 AAQKESEA
+835 AAQRESEA

-857 GYANNVDLAR
+857 GYAHNVDLAR

-875 IEQKAIAEKQ
+875 IEQKAIEEKQ
-885 RLEKVQEGIDTLSQ
+885 RLQKIQEGIDTATQ
-899 ISSLVTSTAM
+899 ISSLVTATAQ
-909 IWQSAMGFGLPA
+909 IWAAYTKIPA
-921 GPILAAAVTALLWGS
+921 GKVLAIAATALMWSS

-971 DVDFGRTKDGRP
+971 DVDFGRTKEGRP

-1006 NIENIINSLNNGTFE
+1006 NIENIVNSLNNG
-1021 KKYISSKIVD
+1021 
-1031 KGEVASV
+1031 
-1038 INKKN
+1038 
-1043 VEKYG
+1043 
-1048 VSNIENIINSL
+1048 
-1059 NNRTF
+1059 TF

-1078 KSPNVVESTERNTL
+1078 KSSNVVESTERNTL

-1136 GRIEYKGN
+1136 GRIEYRGN

>member
-24 SQIESV
+24 TQIESV
-30 KAELL
+30 KTELL
-35 NMLKEVKEA
+35 NMLKEVKDA
-44 SASISSSLSSTSSV
+44 SAGISSSLSSTSSV

-211 AMKGMQEA
+211 VMKGMQEA
-219 TGKHTLSVGDYS
+219 TGKHTLSVGDYT

-264 NVPIFVDNLM
+264 NVPIFVDNLK
-274 AVQRATGS
+274 AVQKATGS
-282 WVTAMKGVLSSV
+282 WVTAMKGVLSS
-294 LSWQTALLVVLTIL
+294 LFSWQTALLVLLTIL

-317 KRKAVEED
+317 KKKAVEED

-334 LLKLDAEATRNA
+334 LLKIDAEATRNA

-366 VNRSWGDRIDAA
+366 VNRSWGDRIAAA
-378 KKLKVEFKD
+378 KELKVEFKD

-455 IANANRIAGMAHI
+455 VANANRIAGMTQI
-468 IGESVFAYDQRQ
+468 IGESALAYDQRQ
-480 STLLGKVND
+480 IMLLNRVKE
-489 AEEELQKATKKYEDL
+489 AEKELEKATKKYEDL
-504 GKAQKNV
+504 GTAQKNV

-522 DPKALLEKYTQ
+522 DPKAFPEKYAK
-533 NTKENLGKITD
+533 NIKDSLDEIND
-544 YYWEWAESNAKIIK
+544 YYWEWAESNAKIIE
-558 DEQERELALNDVK
+558 DEEEREIALNDMK

-577 AYQKILDEAT
+577 TYEKILDE
-587 TTYQEILDKKK
+587 QK
-598 AGAVLTD
+598 AAGTLT
-605 EEKTYITEYAE
+605 AE

-627 LETERQQARLAI
+627 LETERQQSRLAI
-639 IDKYYQK
+639 IDKYYKQ

-652 KGLDTS
+652 NGLNTS
-658 VIEEQIDEEDVSISG
+658 VIEESIDEEDVSISG

-691 SLNDSLVNG
+691 SLNNSLVNG
-700 SYKEAKQEGSVLND
+700 SYKEAKQEGDILND

-726 QKELLLMRLETAD
+726 QKKLLLMRLESAD
-739 KANRITKD
+739 KATRITKD
-747 QYDIELASIDEN
+747 QYDIELALIDEN

-766 LKGKQRRKVDIWDL
+766 LQGKQRRKVDIWDL
-780 LFGSKQT
+780 LFGSKRT

-792 VFKKLDEDSKAF
+792 VFKKLDDDSKAF
-804 IQQLISGLETAMQ
+804 ISELINSLNTAMQ
-817 YLDEFMDKRIEMA
+817 YMDEFMDKRIEMA

-857 GYANNVDLAR
+857 GYAHNVDLAR

-885 RLEKVQEGIDTLSQ
+885 RLQKIQEGIDTITQ
-899 ISSLVTSTAM
+899 ISSLVTATAQLWAAYAS
-909 IWQSAMGFGLPA
+909 IPFA
-921 GPILAAAVTALLWGS
+921 GQALAIAATALMWGS
-936 FAAAKVQAAQL
+936 FAAAKIQAAQL

-961 DYGGSHASGR
+961 DYGGSHASGK

-1006 NIENIINSLNNGTFE
+1006 NIENIVNSLNNG
-1021 KKYISSKIVD
+1021 
-1031 KGEVASV
+1031 
-1038 INKKN
+1038 
-1043 VEKYG
+1043 
-1048 VSNIENIINSL
+1048 
-1059 NNRTF
+1059 TF
-1064 EKQYISSRFASTLS
+1064 EKQYISSRFASTPS
-1078 KSPNVVESTERNTL
+1078 KSSNVVESTKRNTL

-1136 GRIEYKGN
+1136 GRIEYRGN

>member
-24 SQIESV
+24 TQIESV
-30 KAELL
+30 KSELL
-35 NMLKEVKEA
+35 NMLKEVKDA

-75 LYSAYQELTKAIT
+75 LYSAYQELTKAIN

-211 AMKGMQEA
+211 VMKGMQEA
-219 TGKHTLSVGDYS
+219 TGKHTLSVGDYT

-245 REMPTLANSM
+245 REMPTLANSL

-264 NVPIFVDNLM
+264 NVPIFVDNLK
-274 AVQRATGS
+274 AVQKATGS
-282 WVTAMKGVLSSV
+282 WVVAMKGVLTS
-294 LSWQTALLVVLTIL
+294 LFSWQTALLVVLTIL

-317 KRKAVEED
+317 KKKAVEED

-334 LLKLDAEATRNA
+334 LLKIDAEATRNA

-366 VNRSWGDRIDAA
+366 VNRSWGDRIAAA
-378 KKLKVEFKD
+378 KELKVEFKD

-455 IANANRIAGMAHI
+455 VANANRIAGMTQI
-468 IGESVFAYDQRQ
+468 IGESALAYDQRQ
-480 STLLGKVND
+480 IMLLNRVKE
-489 AEEELQKATKKYEDL
+489 AEKELEKATKKYEDL
-504 GKAQKNV
+504 GTAQKNV

-522 DPKALLEKYTQ
+522 DPKAFPEKYAK
-533 NTKENLGKITD
+533 NIKDSLDEIND
-544 YYWEWAESNAKIIK
+544 YYWEWAESNAKIIE
-558 DEQERELALNDVK
+558 DEEEREIALNDMK

-577 AYQKILDEAT
+577 TYEKILDE
-587 TTYQEILDKKK
+587 QK
-598 AGAVLTD
+598 AAGTLT
-605 EEKTYITEYAE
+605 AE
-616 QEKYLTDIILN
+616 QEKYLTEIIIN
-627 LETERQQARLAI
+627 LETERQQSRLAI
-639 IDKYYQK
+639 IDKYYKQ

-652 KGLDTS
+652 NGLDTS
-658 VIEEQIDEEDVSISG
+658 VIEESIDEEDVSISG

-700 SYKEAKQEGSVLND
+700 SYKEAKQEGSILND
-714 LLAQKLNKEAEY
+714 LLREKLEKEREY
-726 QKELLLMRLETAD
+726 QKALLKMRYETGELTLD
-739 KANRITKD
+739 KYT
-747 QYDIELASIDEN
+747 IELANVDAAIDKSI
-759 LAKALNK
+759 AKLQ
-766 LKGKQRRKVDIWDL
+766 GKQRRKVDIWDL
-780 LFGSKQT
+780 LFGSKRT

-792 VFKKLDEDSKAF
+792 VFKKLDDDSKAF
-804 IQQLISGLETAMQ
+804 ISELINSLNTAMQ
-817 YLDEFMDKRIEMA
+817 YMDEFMDKRIEMA

-857 GYANNVDLAR
+857 GYAHNVDLAR

-875 IEQKAIAEKQ
+875 IEQKAVAEKR
-885 RLEKVQEGIDTLSQ
+885 RLEKIQEGINTLSQ
-899 ISSLVTSTAM
+899 ISSLITSSAL
-909 IWQSAMGFGLPA
+909 IWQSAMAFGLPA
-921 GPILAAAVTALLWGS
+921 GPILAAAVTALMWGS
-936 FAAAKVQAAQL
+936 FAAAKIQAAQL

-961 DYGGSHASGR
+961 DYGGSHASGK

-1006 NIENIINSLNNGTFE
+1006 NIENIVNSLNNG
-1021 KKYISSKIVD
+1021 
-1031 KGEVASV
+1031 
-1038 INKKN
+1038 
-1043 VEKYG
+1043 
-1048 VSNIENIINSL
+1048 
-1059 NNRTF
+1059 TF
-1064 EKQYISSRFASTLS
+1064 EKQYISSRFASTPS
-1078 KSPNVVESTERNTL
+1078 KSSNVVESTKRNTL

-1110 ADLSTIERGIST
+1110 ADLSTIERGIDT

-1136 GRIEYKGN
+1136 GRIEYRGN

>member
-24 SQIESV
+24 TQIESV
-30 KAELL
+30 KTELL
-35 NMLKEVKEA
+35 NMLKEVKDA

-219 TGKHTLSVGDYS
+219 TGKHTLSVGDYT
-231 KAFNGLSIATQQVL
+231 KAFNGLSISTQQVL

-264 NVPIFVDNLM
+264 NVPIFVDNLK
-274 AVQRATGS
+274 AVQKATGS
-282 WVTAMKGVLSSV
+282 WVTAMKAVLSSV
-294 LSWQTALLVVLTIL
+294 FSWQTALLVVLTIL

-317 KRKAVEED
+317 KRKANEEEAKAQEKARKETEKAVEAYRSLYDILSDISIKAGTSITEVSTLTRILND
-325 NESISKNYD
+325 N
-334 LLKLDAEATRNA
+334 
-346 YQEVVRHTTQL
+346 
-357 KVLYGISQD
+357 
-366 VNRSWGDRIDAA
+366 NRSLEDRIGAG
-378 KKLKVEFKD
+378 KRLKQIFD
-387 ELANFT
+387 EELNGYS
-393 AEEIAL
+393 AEEIAA
-399 GKAKTAIDELLPSL
+399 GKAMATIQQLTTFIYEQAKARATLNEITELTQKQLELEENAKLYENYKVGTRTVKELSEAIDEANKKGQSVRLGAREQEYVNTYRSIISEVQGLQNQINTLTEKIDPSKLL
-413 VAQAEAKAY
+413 
-422 LNEISNLTIKAYDLE
+422 D
-437 KQARKA
+437 
-443 KADVDTAATNVE
+443 D
-455 IANANRIAGMAHI
+455 
-468 IGESVFAYDQRQ
+468 
-480 STLLGKVND
+480 
-489 AEEELQKATKKYEDL
+489 ATKGTKD
-504 GKAQKNV
+504 
-511 ADEIKELTDRI
+511 
-522 DPKALLEKYTQ
+522 ALD
-533 NTKENLGKITD
+533 KITD
-544 YYWEWAESNAKIIK
+544 YYWEWAESNAKIIE
-558 DEQERELALNDVK
+558 DEEEREIALNDMK

-577 AYQKILDEAT
+577 TYEKILDE
-587 TTYQEILDKKK
+587 QK
-598 AGAVLTD
+598 AAGTLT
-605 EEKTYITEYAE
+605 AE

-639 IDKYYQK
+639 IDKYYKQ

-652 KGLDTS
+652 NGLDTS
-658 VIEEQIDEEDVSISG
+658 VIEESIDEEDVSISG

-691 SLNDSLVNG
+691 SLNNSLVNG
-700 SYKEAKQEGSVLND
+700 SYKEAKQEGDILND

-726 QKELLLMRLETAD
+726 QKKLLLMRLESAD
-739 KANRITKD
+739 KATRITKD
-747 QYDIELASIDEN
+747 QYDIELALIDEN

-766 LKGKQRRKVDIWDL
+766 LQGKQRRKVDIWDL
-780 LFGSKQT
+780 LFGSKRT

-792 VFKKLDEDSKAF
+792 VFKKLDDDSKAF
-804 IQQLISGLETAMQ
+804 ISELINSLNTAMQ
-817 YLDEFMDKRIEMA
+817 YMDEFMDKRIEMA

-835 AAQKESEA
+835 AAQRESEA

-857 GYANNVDLAR
+857 GYAHNVDLAR

-875 IEQKAIAEKQ
+875 IEQKAVAEKR
-885 RLEKVQEGIDTLSQ
+885 RLEKVQEGINTLSQ
-899 ISSLVTSTAM
+899 ISSLITSSAL
-909 IWQSAMGFGLPA
+909 IWQSAMAFGLPA
-921 GPILAAAVTALLWGS
+921 GPILAAAATALMWGS
-936 FAAAKVQAAQL
+936 FAAAKIQAAQL

-961 DYGGSHASGR
+961 DYGGSHASGK

-1006 NIENIINSLNNGTFE
+1006 NIENIVNSLNNGTFE
-1021 KKYISSKIVD
+1021 K
-1031 KGEVASV
+1031 
-1038 INKKN
+1038 
-1043 VEKYG
+1043 
-1048 VSNIENIINSL
+1048 
-1059 NNRTF
+1059 
-1064 EKQYISSRFASTLS
+1064 QYISSSIASSLS
-1078 KSPNVVESTERNTL
+1078 KSSSVVESTERNTL

-1101 MLGMPSGDS
+1101 MLGMPTGDS
-1110 ADLSTIERGIST
+1110 ADLSSIERGIST
-1122 LVSQNDVRV
+1122 LVSQNDVRI

-1136 GRIEYKGN
+1136 GRIEYRGN

>member
-24 SQIESV
+24 TQIESV
-30 KAELL
+30 KSELL
-35 NMLKEVKEA
+35 NMLKEVKDA

-64 DTRVQAGNVEQ
+64 DTRVQAGTVEQ
-75 LYSAYQELTKAIT
+75 LYSAYQELTKAIS

-139 GVSVEQLLQSQRQL
+139 GVSVEQLLQSQKQL

-219 TGKHTLSVGDYS
+219 TGKHTLSVGDYT

-264 NVPIFVDNLM
+264 NVPIFVDNLK
-274 AVQRATGS
+274 AVQKETGS
-282 WVTAMKGVLSSV
+282 WVTAMKAVLSSV
-294 LSWQTALLVVLTIL
+294 FSWQTALLVVLTIL
-308 PKIAKAISD
+308 PRIAKAISD
-317 KRKAVEED
+317 KRKANEEEAKAQEKARKETEKAVEAYRSLYDILSDISVKVGTSITEVSTLTRILND
-325 NESISKNYD
+325 N
-334 LLKLDAEATRNA
+334 
-346 YQEVVRHTTQL
+346 
-357 KVLYGISQD
+357 
-366 VNRSWGDRIDAA
+366 NRSLDDRIGAG
-378 KKLKVEFKD
+378 KRLKQIFD
-387 ELANFT
+387 EELNGYS
-393 AEEIAL
+393 AEEIAA
-399 GKAKTAIDELLPSL
+399 GKAMVTIQQLTTLIYEQAKARAILNEITELTQKQLELEERAKLYENYKVGTRTVKELSEAIDEANKKGQSVRLGANEQEYVNTYRSIMSEVRGLQNQINALTGQIDPSKLL
-413 VAQAEAKAY
+413 
-422 LNEISNLTIKAYDLE
+422 D
-437 KQARKA
+437 
-443 KADVDTAATNVE
+443 D
-455 IANANRIAGMAHI
+455 
-468 IGESVFAYDQRQ
+468 
-480 STLLGKVND
+480 
-489 AEEELQKATKKYEDL
+489 ATKGTKD
-504 GKAQKNV
+504 
-511 ADEIKELTDRI
+511 
-522 DPKALLEKYTQ
+522 ALD
-533 NTKENLGKITD
+533 KITD
-544 YYWEWAESNAKIIK
+544 YYWEWVESNAKIIK
-558 DEQERELALNDVK
+558 DAEDRDIALNDVK

-577 AYQKILDEAT
+577 TYQKILDE
-587 TTYQEILDKKK
+587 QK
-598 AGAVLTD
+598 AAGTLT
-605 EEKTYITEYAE
+605 AE

-627 LETERQQARLAI
+627 LETERQQSRLAI
-639 IDKYYQK
+639 IDKYYKQ
-646 LWAEIS
+646 LWEEIS

-658 VIEEQIDEEDVSISG
+658 VIEEYIDEEDVSISG
-673 KYDKMLANISKQI
+673 KYEKMLANISTQI
-686 INARE
+686 INARA

-700 SYKEAKQEGSVLND
+700 SYEEAKQEGSILND
-714 LLAQKLNKEAEY
+714 LLREKLEKEREY
-726 QKELLLMRLETAD
+726 QKALLQMRYETGELTQ
-739 KANRITKD
+739 D
-747 QYDIELASIDEN
+747 QYAIELANVDAAIDKSI
-759 LAKALNK
+759 AK

-792 VFKKLDEDSKAF
+792 VFKKLDDESKAF
-804 IQQLISGLETAMQ
+804 IQELISGLQTAMQ
-817 YLDEFMDKRIEMA
+817 YMDEFMDKRIEMA

-835 AAQKESEA
+835 AAQRESEA

-857 GYANNVDLAR
+857 GYAHNVDLAR

-875 IEQKAIAEKQ
+875 IEQKAIEEKQ
-885 RLEKVQEGIDTLSQ
+885 RLQKIQEGIDTATQ
-899 ISSLVTSTAM
+899 ISSLVTATAQ
-909 IWQSAMGFGLPA
+909 IWAAYTKIPA
-921 GPILAAAVTALLWGS
+921 GKVLAIAATALMWSS
-936 FAAAKVQAAQL
+936 FAAAKIQAAQL

-971 DVDFGRTKDGRP
+971 DVDFGRTKEGRP

-1006 NIENIINSLNNGTFE
+1006 NIENIVNSLNNG
-1021 KKYISSKIVD
+1021 
-1031 KGEVASV
+1031 
-1038 INKKN
+1038 
-1043 VEKYG
+1043 
-1048 VSNIENIINSL
+1048 
-1059 NNRTF
+1059 TF

-1078 KSPNVVESTERNTL
+1078 KSSNVVESTERNTL

-1136 GRIEYKGN
+1136 GRIEYRGN

>member
-24 SQIESV
+24 TQIESV

-75 LYSAYQELTKAIT
+75 LYSAYQELTKAIA
-88 ECNKNLANLSS
+88 ECNKNLINLNKSRD
-99 AQAKAV
+99 KNPPKP
-105 SSARSAISAQ
+105 
-115 KEQAQGQM
+115 KETID
-123 SLAQA
+123 LAQA

-211 AMKGMQEA
+211 VMKGMQEA
-219 TGKHTLSVGDYS
+219 TGKHTLSVGDYA

-274 AVQRATGS
+274 AVQKATGS
-282 WVTAMKGVLSSV
+282 WVTAMKGVLTS
-294 LSWQTALLVVLTIL
+294 LFSWQTALLVVLTIL
-308 PKIAKAISD
+308 PKIAQAIHN
-317 KRKAVEED
+317 KRKAQEED
-325 NESISKNYD
+325 NKATKTQISLLNLLHEAMIAVQKAQAED
-334 LLKLDAEATRNA
+334 LSKTKTLVAVMNDL
-346 YQEVVRHTTQL
+346 
-357 KVLYGISQD
+357 
-366 VNRSWGDRIDAA
+366 NRSNEERITDATA
-378 KKLKVEFKD
+378 LKKIHKEQ
-387 ELANFT
+387 LANYS
-393 AEEIAL
+393 AEEIAM
-399 GKAKTAIDELLPSL
+399 GKAKMTLDEITESLKAQAQARAILNKITEAY
-413 VAQAEAKAY
+413 VAQIDAEDKAFAAGKTKIHEGSFGNVEGLY
-422 LNEISNLTIKAYDLE
+422 NYIQTLASTTKQSAEYWE
-437 KQARKA
+437 KQITFVAKSDKGVWEQYEAYKA
-443 KADVDTAATNVE
+443 AKEAVSEYTKT
-455 IANANRIAGMAHI
+455 I
-468 IGESVFAYDQRQ
+468 
-480 STLLGKVND
+480 D
-489 AEEELQKATKKYEDL
+489 ALTK
-504 GKAQKNV
+504 
-511 ADEIKELTDRI
+511 RI
-522 DPKALLEKYTQ
+522 DVAGLIADDTKEGGKK
-533 NTKENLGKITD
+533 TKENLDKIND
-544 YYWEWAESNAKIIK
+544 YYWEWAESNAKIIE
-558 DEQERELALNDVK
+558 DEEEREIALNDMK

-577 AYQKILDEAT
+577 TYEKILDE
-587 TTYQEILDKKK
+587 QKE
-598 AGAVLTD
+598 AGTLT
-605 EEKTYITEYAE
+605 AE
-616 QEKYLTDIILN
+616 QEKYLTEIIVN
-627 LETERQQARLAI
+627 LETERQQSRLAI
-639 IDKYYQK
+639 IDKYYKQ

-652 KGLDTS
+652 NGLDTS
-658 VIEEQIDEEDVSISG
+658 VIEEAIDEEDVSISG

-691 SLNDSLVNG
+691 SLNNSLVNG
-700 SYKEAKQEGSVLND
+700 SYKEAKQEGDILNN

-726 QKELLLMRLETAD
+726 QKKLLLMRLESAD
-739 KANRITKD
+739 KATRITKE
-747 QYDIELASIDEN
+747 QYDIELATIDEN
-759 LAKALNK
+759 LAKALDK
-766 LKGKQRRKVDIWDL
+766 LQGKRRRKVDIWDL

-787 DEYGN
+787 DAYGN
-792 VFKKLDEDSKAF
+792 VFKRLDDDSKAF
-804 IQQLISGLETAMQ
+804 IGELIDGLNTAMQ
-817 YLDEFMDKRIEMA
+817 YMDEFMDKRIEMA

-875 IEQKAIAEKQ
+875 IEQKAVAEKR
-885 RLEKVQEGIDTLSQ
+885 RLEKVKEGIDTISQ
-899 ISSLVTSTAM
+899 ISSLITSSAL
-909 IWQSAMGFGLPA
+909 IWQSAMAFGIPV
-921 GPILAAAVTALLWGS
+921 GPILAAATTALMWGS
-936 FAAAKVQAAQL
+936 FAAAKIQAAQL

-961 DYGGSHASGR
+961 DYGGSHASGK

-1006 NIENIINSLNNGTFE
+1006 NIENIVNSLNNG
-1021 KKYISSKIVD
+1021 
-1031 KGEVASV
+1031 
-1038 INKKN
+1038 
-1043 VEKYG
+1043 
-1048 VSNIENIINSL
+1048 
-1059 NNRTF
+1059 TF
-1064 EKQYISSRFASTLS
+1064 EKQYISSRFASTLP
-1078 KSPNVVESTERNTL
+1078 KSSNVVESTERNTL

-1122 LVSQNDVRV
+1122 LVSQNDVRI

>member
-24 SQIESV
+24 TQIESV

-75 LYSAYQELTKAIT
+75 LYSAYQELTKAIA
-88 ECNKNLANLSS
+88 ECNKNLINLNKSRE
-99 AQAKAV
+99 KNPPKP
-105 SSARSAISAQ
+105 
-115 KEQAQGQM
+115 KETID
-123 SLAQA
+123 LAQA

-153 NIAQKNGEVAA
+153 NIAQKNGVVAA
-164 KSATGSYNQ
+164 TSATGSYNQ

-211 AMKGMQEA
+211 VMKGMQEA

-264 NVPIFVDNLM
+264 NVPIFVDNLK
-274 AVQRATGS
+274 AVQKATGS
-282 WVTAMKGVLSSV
+282 WVVAMKGVLTS
-294 LSWQTALLVVLTIL
+294 LFSWQTALLVILTIL

-317 KRKAVEED
+317 KKKAVEED

-334 LLKLDAEATRNA
+334 LLKLDAEATKKA

-366 VNRSWGDRIDAA
+366 VNRSWGDRIAAA
-378 KKLKVEFKD
+378 KELKVEFKD

-399 GKAKTAIDELLPSL
+399 GKAKTAIDELVSSL

-455 IANANRIAGMAHI
+455 IANANRIAGMTQI
-468 IGESVFAYDQRQ
+468 IGESALAYDQRQ
-480 STLLGKVND
+480 IMLLNRVKE
-489 AEEELQKATKKYEDL
+489 AEKELEKATKKYEDL
-504 GKAQKNV
+504 GTAQKNV
-511 ADEIKELTDRI
+511 ADEIKDLTDRI
-522 DPKALLEKYTQ
+522 DPKAFSEKYAK
-533 NTKENLGKITD
+533 NIKDSLDEIND
-544 YYWEWAESNAKIIK
+544 YYWEWAESNAKIIE
-558 DEQERELALNDVK
+558 DEEEREIALNDMK

-577 AYQKILDEAT
+577 TYEKILDE
-587 TTYQEILDKKK
+587 QK
-598 AGAVLTD
+598 AAGTLT
-605 EEKTYITEYAE
+605 AE
-616 QEKYLTDIILN
+616 QEKYLTEIIVN
-627 LETERQQARLAI
+627 LETERQQSRLAI
-639 IDKYYQK
+639 IDKYYKQ
-646 LWAEIS
+646 LWAEMS
-652 KGLDTS
+652 NGLDTS
-658 VIEEQIDEEDVSISG
+658 VIEEYIDEEDVSISG

-691 SLNDSLVNG
+691 SLNNSLVNG
-700 SYKEAKQEGSVLND
+700 SYKEAKQEGDILND

-726 QKELLLMRLETAD
+726 QKKLLLMRLESAD
-739 KANRITKD
+739 KATRITKE
-747 QYDIELASIDEN
+747 QYDIELATIDEN

-766 LKGKQRRKVDIWDL
+766 LQGKQRRKVDIMDL

-787 DEYGN
+787 DAYGN
-792 VFKKLDEDSKAF
+792 VFKKLDDDSKAF
-804 IQQLISGLETAMQ
+804 ISELIDGLNTAMQ
-817 YLDEFMDKRIEMA
+817 YMDEFMDKRIEMA

-875 IEQKAIAEKQ
+875 IEQKAVEEKK
-885 RLEKVQEGIDTLSQ
+885 RLEKVKEGIDTISQ
-899 ISSLVTSTAM
+899 ISSLITSSAL
-909 IWQSAMGFGLPA
+909 IWQSAMAFGIPI
-921 GPILAAAVTALLWGS
+921 GPILAATVTALMWGS
-936 FAAAKVQAAQL
+936 FAASKVKAAQV

-961 DYGGSHASGR
+961 DYGGSHASGK
-971 DVDFGRTKDGRP
+971 DVDFGRTKEGRP

-1006 NIENIINSLNNGTFE
+1006 NIEDIVNSLNNG
-1021 KKYISSKIVD
+1021 
-1031 KGEVASV
+1031 
-1038 INKKN
+1038 
-1043 VEKYG
+1043 
-1048 VSNIENIINSL
+1048 
-1059 NNRTF
+1059 TF
-1064 EKQYISSRFASTLS
+1064 EKQYISSRFTSTPS
-1078 KSPNVVESTERNTL
+1078 KSSNVVESTKRNTL

-1101 MLGMPSGDS
+1101 MMGMPSGDS

-1136 GRIEYKGN
+1136 GRIEYRGN

>member
-24 SQIESV
+24 TQIESV
-30 KAELL
+30 KSELL
-35 NMLKEVKEA
+35 NMLKEVKDA
-44 SASISSSLSSTSSV
+44 SAGISSSLSSTSSV

-153 NIAQKNGEVAA
+153 NIAQKNGVVAA
-164 KSATGSYNQ
+164 TSATGSYNQ

-183 VLNAMSTEMRNAEG
+183 VLNAMSDEMRNAEG

-211 AMKGMQEA
+211 VMKGMQEA
-219 TGKHTLSVGDYS
+219 TGKHTLSVGDYT

-245 REMPTLANSM
+245 REMPTLANSL

-264 NVPIFVDNLM
+264 NVPIFVDNLK
-274 AVQRATGS
+274 AVQKATGS
-282 WVTAMKGVLSSV
+282 WVTAMKGVLSS
-294 LSWQTALLVVLTIL
+294 LFSWQTALLVLLTIL

-317 KRKAVEED
+317 KKKAVEED

-334 LLKLDAEATRNA
+334 LLKIDAEATRNA

-366 VNRSWGDRIDAA
+366 VNRSWGDRIAAA
-378 KKLKVEFKD
+378 KELKVEFKD

-455 IANANRIAGMAHI
+455 VANANRIAGMTQI
-468 IGESVFAYDQRQ
+468 IGESALAYDQRQ
-480 STLLGKVND
+480 IMLLNRVKE
-489 AEEELQKATKKYEDL
+489 AEKELEKATKKYEDL
-504 GKAQKNV
+504 GTAQKNV

-522 DPKALLEKYTQ
+522 DPKAFPEKYAK
-533 NTKENLGKITD
+533 NIKDSLDEIND
-544 YYWEWAESNAKIIK
+544 YYWEWAESNAKIIE
-558 DEQERELALNDVK
+558 DEEEREIALNDMK

-577 AYQKILDEAT
+577 TYEKILDE
-587 TTYQEILDKKK
+587 QK
-598 AGAVLTD
+598 AAGTLT
-605 EEKTYITEYAE
+605 AE
-616 QEKYLTDIILN
+616 QEKYLTKIIIN
-627 LETERQQARLAI
+627 LETERQQSRLAI
-639 IDKYYQK
+639 IDKYYKQ

-652 KGLDTS
+652 NGLDTS
-658 VIEEQIDEEDVSISG
+658 VIEESIDEEDVSISG

-686 INARE
+686 INARA

-700 SYKEAKQEGSVLND
+700 SYKEAKQEGDILND

-726 QKELLLMRLETAD
+726 QKKLLLMRLESAD
-739 KANRITKD
+739 KATRITKD
-747 QYDIELASIDEN
+747 QYDIELALIDEN

-766 LKGKQRRKVDIWDL
+766 LQGKQRRKVDIWDL
-780 LFGSKQT
+780 LFGSKRT

-792 VFKKLDEDSKAF
+792 VFKKLDDDSKAF
-804 IQQLISGLETAMQ
+804 ISELINSLNTAMQ
-817 YLDEFMDKRIEMA
+817 YMDEFMDKRIEMA

-857 GYANNVDLAR
+857 GYAHNVDLAR

-875 IEQKAIAEKQ
+875 IEQKAVAEKR
-885 RLEKVQEGIDTLSQ
+885 RLEKIQEGINTLSQ
-899 ISSLVTSTAM
+899 ISSLVTSSAM
-909 IWQSAMGFGLPA
+909 IWQSAMAFGLPA
-921 GPILAAAVTALLWGS
+921 GPILAAAVTALMWGS
-936 FAAAKVQAAQL
+936 FAAAKIQAAQL

-1006 NIENIINSLNNGTFE
+1006 NIENIVNSLNNG
-1021 KKYISSKIVD
+1021 
-1031 KGEVASV
+1031 
-1038 INKKN
+1038 
-1043 VEKYG
+1043 
-1048 VSNIENIINSL
+1048 
-1059 NNRTF
+1059 TF
-1064 EKQYISSRFASTLS
+1064 EKQYISSRFASTPS
-1078 KSPNVVESTERNTL
+1078 KSSNVVESTKRNTL

-1110 ADLSTIERGIST
+1110 ADLSTIERGIDT

-1136 GRIEYKGN
+1136 GRIEYRGN

>member
-24 SQIESV
+24 TQIESV

-75 LYSAYQELTKAIT
+75 LYSAYQELTKAIA

-99 AQAKAV
+99 AQAKSV

-153 NIAQKNGEVAA
+153 NIAQKNGDVAA

-211 AMKGMQEA
+211 VMKGMQES
-219 TGKHTLSVGDYS
+219 TGKYTLSVGNYE

-245 REMPTLANSM
+245 REMPTLANSL

-264 NVPIFVDNLM
+264 NVPIFLDNLK
-274 AVQRATGS
+274 AVQKATGS

-294 LSWQTALLVVLTIL
+294 FSWQTALLVLLTIL

-317 KRKAVEED
+317 KRKAIEEE

-334 LLKLDAEATRNA
+334 LLKLDAEATRTA
-346 YQEVVRHTTQL
+346 YQDVVKHTTQL
-357 KVLYGISQD
+357 KVLYRISQD

-378 KKLKVEFKD
+378 KELKVEFKD

-399 GKAKTAIDELLPSL
+399 GKAKTAIDELVSSL

-455 IANANRIAGMAHI
+455 VANANRIAGMTQI
-468 IGESVFAYDQRQ
+468 IGESALAYDQRQ
-480 STLLGKVND
+480 IMLLNRVKE
-489 AEEELQKATKKYEDL
+489 AEKELEKATKKYEDL
-504 GKAQKNV
+504 GTAQKNV
-511 ADEIKELTDRI
+511 ADEIKDLTDRI
-522 DPKALLEKYTQ
+522 DPKAFSEKYAK
-533 NTKENLGKITD
+533 NIKDSLDEIND
-544 YYWEWAESNAKIIK
+544 YYWEWAESNAKIIE
-558 DEQERELALNDVK
+558 DEEEREIALNDMK

-577 AYQKILDEAT
+577 TYEKILDE
-587 TTYQEILDKKK
+587 QKE
-598 AGAVLTD
+598 AGTLT
-605 EEKTYITEYAE
+605 AE

-627 LETERQQARLAI
+627 LETERQQSRLAI
-639 IDKYYQK
+639 IDKYYKQ

-658 VIEEQIDEEDVSISG
+658 VIEESIDEEDVSISG

-691 SLNDSLVNG
+691 SLNNSLVNG
-700 SYKEAKQEGSVLND
+700 SYKEAKQEGDILND

-726 QKELLLMRLETAD
+726 QKKLLLMRLESAD
-739 KANRITKD
+739 KATRITKD
-747 QYDIELASIDEN
+747 QYDIELALIDEN
-759 LAKALNK
+759 LAKALDK
-766 LKGKQRRKVDIWDL
+766 LQGKQRRKVDIWDL

-787 DEYGN
+787 DAYGN
-792 VFKKLDEDSKAF
+792 VFKKLDDDSKAF
-804 IQQLISGLETAMQ
+804 ISELINSLNTAMQ
-817 YLDEFMDKRIEMA
+817 YMDEFMDKRIEMA

-875 IEQKAIAEKQ
+875 IEQKAVEEKK
-885 RLEKVQEGIDTLSQ
+885 RLEKVKEGIDTISQ
-899 ISSLVTSTAM
+899 ISSLITSSAL
-909 IWQSAMGFGLPA
+909 IWQSAMAFGIPI
-921 GPILAAAVTALLWGS
+921 GPILAATVTALMWGS
-936 FAAAKVQAAQL
+936 FAASKIKAAQV

-961 DYGGSHASGR
+961 DYGGSHASGK
-971 DVDFGRTKDGRP
+971 DVDFGRTKEGRP

-1006 NIENIINSLNNGTFE
+1006 NIENIVNSLNNGTFE
-1021 KKYISSKIVD
+1021 KQYISSKFTSTPP
-1031 KGEVASV
+1031 K
-1038 INKKN
+1038 
-1043 VEKYG
+1043 
-1048 VSNIENIINSL
+1048 
-1059 NNRTF
+1059 
-1064 EKQYISSRFASTLS
+1064 SS
-1078 KSPNVVESTERNTL
+1078 NVVESTKRNTL

-1101 MLGMPSGDS
+1101 MLGMPSGES

-1136 GRIEYKGN
+1136 GRIEYRGN

>member
-24 SQIESV
+24 TQIESV
-30 KAELL
+30 KSELL
-35 NMLKEVKEA
+35 NMLKEVKDA

-75 LYSAYQELTKAIT
+75 LYSAYQELTKAIS

-139 GVSVEQLLQSQRQL
+139 GVSVEQLLQSQKQL

-219 TGKHTLSVGDYS
+219 TGKHTLSVGDYT

-264 NVPIFVDNLM
+264 NVPIFVDNLK
-274 AVQRATGS
+274 AVQKETGS
-282 WVTAMKGVLSSV
+282 WVTAMKAVLSSV
-294 LSWQTALLVVLTIL
+294 FSWQTALLVVLTIL
-308 PKIAKAISD
+308 PRIAKAISD
-317 KRKAVEED
+317 KRKANEEEAKAQEKARKETEKAVEAYRSLYDILSDISVKVGTSITEVSTLTRILND
-325 NESISKNYD
+325 N
-334 LLKLDAEATRNA
+334 
-346 YQEVVRHTTQL
+346 
-357 KVLYGISQD
+357 
-366 VNRSWGDRIDAA
+366 NRSLDDRIGAG
-378 KKLKVEFKD
+378 KRLKQIFD
-387 ELANFT
+387 EELNGYS
-393 AEEIAL
+393 AEEIAA
-399 GKAKTAIDELLPSL
+399 GKAMVTIQQLTTLIYEQAKARAILNEITELTQKQLELEERAKLYENYKVGTRTVKELSEAIDEANKKGQSVRLGANEQEYVNTYRSIMSEVRGLQNQINALTGQIDPSKLL
-413 VAQAEAKAY
+413 
-422 LNEISNLTIKAYDLE
+422 D
-437 KQARKA
+437 
-443 KADVDTAATNVE
+443 D
-455 IANANRIAGMAHI
+455 
-468 IGESVFAYDQRQ
+468 
-480 STLLGKVND
+480 
-489 AEEELQKATKKYEDL
+489 ATKGTKD
-504 GKAQKNV
+504 
-511 ADEIKELTDRI
+511 
-522 DPKALLEKYTQ
+522 ALD
-533 NTKENLGKITD
+533 KITD
-544 YYWEWAESNAKIIK
+544 YYWEWVESNAKIIK
-558 DEQERELALNDVK
+558 DAEDRDIAMNDVK

-577 AYQKILDEAT
+577 TYKKILDE
-587 TTYQEILDKKK
+587 QK
-598 AGAVLTD
+598 AAGTLT
-605 EEKTYITEYAE
+605 AE

-627 LETERQQARLAI
+627 LETERQQSRLAI
-639 IDKYYQK
+639 IDKYYKQ
-646 LWAEIS
+646 LWEEIR

-658 VIEEQIDEEDVSISG
+658 VMEEFIDEEDVSISG
-673 KYDKMLANISKQI
+673 KYEKMLANISTQI
-686 INARE
+686 INARA

-700 SYKEAKQEGSVLND
+700 SYEEAKQEGSILND
-714 LLAQKLNKEAEY
+714 LLREKLEKEREY
-726 QKELLLMRLETAD
+726 QKALLQMRYETGELTQ
-739 KANRITKD
+739 D
-747 QYDIELASIDEN
+747 QYAIELANVDAAIDKSI
-759 LAKALNK
+759 AK

-792 VFKKLDEDSKAF
+792 VFKKLDDESKAF
-804 IQQLISGLETAMQ
+804 IQELISGLQTAMQ
-817 YLDEFMDKRIEMA
+817 YMDEFMDKRIEMA

-835 AAQKESEA
+835 AAQRESEA

-857 GYANNVDLAR
+857 GYAHNVDLAR

-875 IEQKAIAEKQ
+875 IEQKTIEEKK
-885 RLEKVQEGIDTLSQ
+885 RLQKIQEGIDTATQ
-899 ISSLVTSTAM
+899 ISSLVTATAQ
-909 IWQSAMGFGLPA
+909 IWAAYTKIPA
-921 GPILAAAVTALLWGS
+921 GKVLAIAATALMWSS

-971 DVDFGRTKDGRP
+971 DVDFGRTKEGRP
-983 RRVEKGEVV
+983 RRIEKGEVV

-1006 NIENIINSLNNGTFE
+1006 NIENIVNSLNNG
-1021 KKYISSKIVD
+1021 
-1031 KGEVASV
+1031 
-1038 INKKN
+1038 
-1043 VEKYG
+1043 
-1048 VSNIENIINSL
+1048 
-1059 NNRTF
+1059 TF

-1078 KSPNVVESTERNTL
+1078 KSSNVVESTERNTL

-1101 MLGMPSGDS
+1101 MLGMPTGDS

-1136 GRIEYKGN
+1136 GRIEYRGN

>member
-24 SQIESV
+24 TQIESV

-75 LYSAYQELTKAIT
+75 LYSAYQELTKAIA
-88 ECNKNLANLSS
+88 ECNKNVINLNASRAKNPPKPKETIDLA
-99 AQAKAV
+99 
-105 SSARSAISAQ
+105 
-115 KEQAQGQM
+115 G
-123 SLAQA
+123 A
-128 YSTLSGLIQQT
+128 YSTLSKLIQQT
-139 GVSVEQLLQSQRQL
+139 GVSVEQLLQSQKQL

-183 VLNAMSTEMRNAEG
+183 VLNAMSEEMRNAEG
-197 VGKLWEAEALRIMN
+197 VGKKWEAEALRIMN

-219 TGKHTLSVGDYS
+219 TGKHTLSVGDYT
-231 KAFNGLSIATQQVL
+231 KAFNGLNIATQQVL

-264 NVPIFVDNLM
+264 NVPIFVDNLKR
-274 AVQRATGS
+274 VKDETGS
-282 WVTAMKGVLSSV
+282 WAVAMKGVLTS
-294 LSWQTALLVVLTIL
+294 LFSWQTALLVVLTIL

-317 KRKAVEED
+317 KRKANEEEAKAQEKARKETEKAVEAYRSLYDILSDISVKVGTSITEVSTLTRILND
-325 NESISKNYD
+325 N
-334 LLKLDAEATRNA
+334 
-346 YQEVVRHTTQL
+346 
-357 KVLYGISQD
+357 
-366 VNRSWGDRIDAA
+366 NRSLEDRIGAGQR
-378 KKLKVEFKD
+378 LKQIFD
-387 ELANFT
+387 EELNGYS
-393 AEEIAL
+393 AEEIAA
-399 GKAKTAIDELLPSL
+399 GKAMATIQQLTTLIYEQAKARATLNEITELTQKQLELEERAKLYENYKVGTRTVKELSEAIDEANKKGQSVRLGAQEQEYVNTYRSIMSEVRGLQNQINALTEKIDPSKLL
-413 VAQAEAKAY
+413 
-422 LNEISNLTIKAYDLE
+422 D
-437 KQARKA
+437 
-443 KADVDTAATNVE
+443 D
-455 IANANRIAGMAHI
+455 
-468 IGESVFAYDQRQ
+468 
-480 STLLGKVND
+480 
-489 AEEELQKATKKYEDL
+489 ATKGTKD
-504 GKAQKNV
+504 
-511 ADEIKELTDRI
+511 
-522 DPKALLEKYTQ
+522 ALD
-533 NTKENLGKITD
+533 KITD

-558 DEQERELALNDVK
+558 DAEDRDIALNDVK

-577 AYQKILDEAT
+577 TYQKVLDE
-587 TTYQEILDKKK
+587 QK
-598 AGAVLTD
+598 AAGKLT
-605 EEKTYITEYAE
+605 AE

-627 LETERQQARLAI
+627 LETERQQSRLAI
-639 IDKYYQK
+639 IDKYYKQ

-658 VIEEQIDEEDVSISG
+658 VMEEYIDEEDVSISG
-673 KYDKMLANISKQI
+673 KYEKMLANISTQI
-686 INARE
+686 INARA

-700 SYKEAKQEGSVLND
+700 SYEEAKQEGSILND
-714 LLAQKLNKEAEY
+714 LLRDKLEKEREY
-726 QKELLLMRLETAD
+726 QKALLQMRYETGEL
-739 KANRITKD
+739 TKD
-747 QYDIELASIDEN
+747 QYAIELANVDAAIDS
-759 LAKALNK
+759 AIAK
-766 LKGKQRRKVDIWDL
+766 LKGKQRRRVDIWDL

-792 VFKKLDEDSKAF
+792 VFKKLDDESKAF

-817 YLDEFMDKRIEMA
+817 YMDEFMDKRIEMA

-875 IEQKAIAEKQ
+875 IEQKAIEEKK
-885 RLEKVQEGIDTLSQ
+885 RLQKIQESIDTATQ
-899 ISSLVTSTAM
+899 ISSLVTATAQIWAAYAGMRFVGKALAIASTALM
-909 IWQSAMGFGLPA
+909 WS
-921 GPILAAAVTALLWGS
+921 S
-936 FAAAKVQAAQL
+936 FIAAKTQAAQL

-1006 NIENIINSLNNGTFE
+1006 NIENIVNSLNNG
-1021 KKYISSKIVD
+1021 
-1031 KGEVASV
+1031 
-1038 INKKN
+1038 
-1043 VEKYG
+1043 
-1048 VSNIENIINSL
+1048 
-1059 NNRTF
+1059 TF

-1078 KSPNVVESTERNTL
+1078 KSSNVVESTERNTL

-1101 MLGMPSGDS
+1101 MMGMPSGDS
-1110 ADLSTIERGIST
+1110 ADLSTIERGIGT

-1136 GRIEYKGN
+1136 GRIEYRGN

>member
-24 SQIESV
+24 TQIESV
-30 KAELL
+30 KTELL
-35 NMLKEVKEA
+35 NMLKEVKDA
-44 SASISSSLSSTSSV
+44 SAGISSSLSSTSSV

-219 TGKHTLSVGDYS
+219 TGKHTLSVGDYT

-274 AVQRATGS
+274 AVRKATGS
-282 WVTAMKGVLSSV
+282 WALAMKGVLTS
-294 LSWQTALLVVLTIL
+294 LFSWQTALLVVLTIL
-308 PKIAKAISD
+308 PKIAKAIHD
-317 KRKAVEED
+317 KRKAQEED
-325 NESISKNYD
+325 NNATKTQISLLNLLHEAMIAVQKAQAED
-334 LLKLDAEATRNA
+334 LSKTKTLVAVMNDL
-346 YQEVVRHTTQL
+346 
-357 KVLYGISQD
+357 
-366 VNRSWGDRIDAA
+366 NRSNEERITAA
-378 KKLKVEFKD
+378 TALKKIHKEQ
-387 ELANFT
+387 LANYS
-393 AEEIAL
+393 AEEIAM
-399 GKAKTAIDELLPSL
+399 GKAKTTLDDITESLKAQAQARAILNKITEAY
-413 VAQAEAKAY
+413 VAQ
-422 LNEISNLTIKAYDLE
+422 I
-437 KQARKA
+437 
-443 KADVDTAATNVE
+443 
-455 IANANRIAGMAHI
+455 
-468 IGESVFAYDQRQ
+468 
-480 STLLGKVND
+480 D
-489 AEEELQKATKKYEDL
+489 AEDKAIAAGNTQVYEYGLQNVKNLYDYVQNLVQTTSLSEEQIKKSIAFVAKGDKDIWKQYEAYKAAKKEVSEYTKTINALTKRI
-504 GKAQKNV
+504 NV
-511 ADEIKELTDRI
+511 AGLIADETEEGGK
-522 DPKALLEKYTQ
+522 K
-533 NTKENLGKITD
+533 TKENLDKITD
-544 YYWEWAESNAKIIK
+544 YYWEWVESNAKIIK
-558 DEQERELALNDVK
+558 DAENRDIALNDVK

-577 AYQKILDEAT
+577 TYQKILDEQKAAG
-587 TTYQEILDKKK
+587 IL
-598 AGAVLTD
+598 T
-605 EEKTYITEYAE
+605 AE

-639 IDKYYQK
+639 IDKYYKQ

-658 VIEEQIDEEDVSISG
+658 VMEEYIDEEDVTISG
-673 KYDKMLANISKQI
+673 KYEKMLANISTQI
-686 INARE
+686 INARA

-700 SYKEAKQEGSVLND
+700 SYKEAKQEGSILND
-714 LLAQKLNKEAEY
+714 LLREKLEKEREY
-726 QKELLLMRLETAD
+726 QKALLQMRYETGELTQ
-739 KANRITKD
+739 D
-747 QYDIELASIDEN
+747 QYTIELANVDAAIDKSI
-759 LAKALNK
+759 AK

-804 IQQLISGLETAMQ
+804 IGELINSLNTAMQ
-817 YLDEFMDKRIEMA
+817 YMDEFMDKRIEMA

-835 AAQKESEA
+835 AAQRESEA

-857 GYANNVDLAR
+857 GYAHNVDLAR

-875 IEQKAIAEKQ
+875 IEQKSIEEKQ
-885 RLEKVQEGIDTLSQ
+885 RLEKIQEGIDTVTQ
-899 ISSLVTSTAM
+899 ISSLVTATAQLWAAYAS
-909 IWQSAMGFGLPA
+909 IPFA
-921 GPILAAAVTALLWGS
+921 GQALAIAATALMWGS
-936 FAAAKVQAAQL
+936 FAAAKIQAAQL

-961 DYGGSHASGR
+961 DYGGSHASGK
-971 DVDFGRTKDGRP
+971 DVDFGRTKEGRP

-1006 NIENIINSLNNGTFE
+1006 RIENIINSLNNGTFE
-1021 KKYISSKIVD
+1021 K
-1031 KGEVASV
+1031 
-1038 INKKN
+1038 
-1043 VEKYG
+1043 
-1048 VSNIENIINSL
+1048 
-1059 NNRTF
+1059 
-1064 EKQYISSRFASTLS
+1064 QYISSSIASSLS
-1078 KSPNVVESTERNTL
+1078 KSSSVVESTERNNL

-1122 LVSQNDVRV
+1122 LVSQNDVRI

-1136 GRIEYKGN
+1136 GRIEYRGN

>member
-24 SQIESV
+24 TQIESV
-30 KAELL
+30 KSELL
-35 NMLKEVKEA
+35 NMLKEVKDA

-75 LYSAYQELTKAIT
+75 LYSAYQELTKAIS

-139 GVSVEQLLQSQRQL
+139 GVSVEQLLQSQKQL

-219 TGKHTLSVGDYS
+219 TGKHTLSVGDYT

-264 NVPIFVDNLM
+264 NVPIFLDNLK
-274 AVQRATGS
+274 AVQKETGS
-282 WVTAMKGVLSSV
+282 WVTAMKAVLSSV
-294 LSWQTALLVVLTIL
+294 FSWQTALLVVLTIL
-308 PKIAKAISD
+308 PRIAKAISD
-317 KRKAVEED
+317 KRKANEEEAKAQEKARKETEKAVEAYRSLYDILSDISVKVGTSITEVSTLTRILND
-325 NESISKNYD
+325 N
-334 LLKLDAEATRNA
+334 
-346 YQEVVRHTTQL
+346 
-357 KVLYGISQD
+357 
-366 VNRSWGDRIDAA
+366 NRSLDDRIGAG
-378 KKLKVEFKD
+378 KRLKQIFD
-387 ELANFT
+387 EELNGYS
-393 AEEIAL
+393 AEEIAA
-399 GKAKTAIDELLPSL
+399 GKAMVTIQQLTTLIYEQAKARATLNEITELTQKQLELEERAKLYENYKVGTRTVKELSEAIDEANKKGQSVRLGANEQEYVNTYRSIMSEVRGLQNQINALTGQIDPSKLL
-413 VAQAEAKAY
+413 
-422 LNEISNLTIKAYDLE
+422 D
-437 KQARKA
+437 
-443 KADVDTAATNVE
+443 D
-455 IANANRIAGMAHI
+455 
-468 IGESVFAYDQRQ
+468 
-480 STLLGKVND
+480 
-489 AEEELQKATKKYEDL
+489 ATKGTKD
-504 GKAQKNV
+504 
-511 ADEIKELTDRI
+511 
-522 DPKALLEKYTQ
+522 ALD
-533 NTKENLGKITD
+533 KITD

-558 DEQERELALNDVK
+558 DAEDRDIALNDVK

-577 AYQKILDEAT
+577 TYQKVLDE
-587 TTYQEILDKKK
+587 QK
-598 AGAVLTD
+598 AAGTLT
-605 EEKTYITEYAE
+605 AE

-627 LETERQQARLAI
+627 LETERQQSRLAI
-639 IDKYYQK
+639 IDKYYNQ
-646 LWAEIS
+646 LWAEIR

-658 VIEEQIDEEDVSISG
+658 VMEEYIDEEDVSISG
-673 KYDKMLANISKQI
+673 KYEKMLANISTQI
-686 INARE
+686 INARA

-700 SYKEAKQEGSVLND
+700 SYEEAKQEGSILND
-714 LLAQKLNKEAEY
+714 LLREKLEKEREY
-726 QKELLLMRLETAD
+726 QKALLQMRYETGELTQ
-739 KANRITKD
+739 D
-747 QYDIELASIDEN
+747 QYAIELANVDAAIDKSI
-759 LAKALNK
+759 AK

-792 VFKKLDEDSKAF
+792 VFKKLDDESKAF
-804 IQQLISGLETAMQ
+804 IQELISGLQTAMQ
-817 YLDEFMDKRIEMA
+817 YMDEFMDKRIEMA

-875 IEQKAIAEKQ
+875 IEQKTIEEKK
-885 RLEKVQEGIDTLSQ
+885 RLQKIQEGIDTATQ
-899 ISSLVTSTAM
+899 ISSLVTATAQ
-909 IWQSAMGFGLPA
+909 IWAAYTKIPA
-921 GPILAAAVTALLWGS
+921 GKVLAIATTALMWSS
-936 FAAAKVQAAQL
+936 FAAAKIQAAQL

-971 DVDFGRTKDGRP
+971 DVDFGRTKEGRP

-1006 NIENIINSLNNGTFE
+1006 NIENIVNSLNNG
-1021 KKYISSKIVD
+1021 
-1031 KGEVASV
+1031 
-1038 INKKN
+1038 
-1043 VEKYG
+1043 
-1048 VSNIENIINSL
+1048 
-1059 NNRTF
+1059 TF

-1078 KSPNVVESTERNTL
+1078 KSSNVVESTERNTL

-1110 ADLSTIERGIST
+1110 ADLSTIERGIGI

-1136 GRIEYKGN
+1136 GRIEYRGN

>member
-24 SQIESV
+24 TQIESV
-30 KAELL
+30 KSELL
-35 NMLKEVKEA
+35 NMLKEVKDA

-75 LYSAYQELTKAIT
+75 LYSAYQELTKAIS

-139 GVSVEQLLQSQRQL
+139 GVSVEQLLQSQKQL

-219 TGKHTLSVGDYS
+219 TGKHTLSVGDYT
-231 KAFNGLSIATQQVL
+231 KAFNRLSIATQQVL

-264 NVPIFVDNLM
+264 NVPIFVDNLK
-274 AVQRATGS
+274 AVQKETGS
-282 WVTAMKGVLSSV
+282 WVTAMKAVLSSV
-294 LSWQTALLVVLTIL
+294 FSWQTALLVVLTIL
-308 PKIAKAISD
+308 PRIAKAISD
-317 KRKAVEED
+317 KRKANEEEAKAQEKARKETEKAVEAYRSLYDILSDISVKVGTSITEVSTLTRILND
-325 NESISKNYD
+325 N
-334 LLKLDAEATRNA
+334 
-346 YQEVVRHTTQL
+346 
-357 KVLYGISQD
+357 
-366 VNRSWGDRIDAA
+366 NRSLDDRIGAG
-378 KKLKVEFKD
+378 KRLKQIFD
-387 ELANFT
+387 EELNGYS
-393 AEEIAL
+393 AEEIAA
-399 GKAKTAIDELLPSL
+399 GKAMVTIQQLTTLIYEQAKARAILNEITELTQKQLELEERAKLYENYKVGTRTVKELSEAIDEANKKGQSVRLGANEQEYVNTYRSIMSEVRGLQNQINALTGQIDPSKLL
-413 VAQAEAKAY
+413 
-422 LNEISNLTIKAYDLE
+422 D
-437 KQARKA
+437 
-443 KADVDTAATNVE
+443 D
-455 IANANRIAGMAHI
+455 
-468 IGESVFAYDQRQ
+468 
-480 STLLGKVND
+480 
-489 AEEELQKATKKYEDL
+489 ATKGTKD
-504 GKAQKNV
+504 
-511 ADEIKELTDRI
+511 
-522 DPKALLEKYTQ
+522 ALD
-533 NTKENLGKITD
+533 KITD
-544 YYWEWAESNAKIIK
+544 YYWEWVESNAKIIK
-558 DEQERELALNDVK
+558 DAEDRDIALNDVK

-577 AYQKILDEAT
+577 TYQKILDE
-587 TTYQEILDKKK
+587 QK
-598 AGAVLTD
+598 AAGTLT
-605 EEKTYITEYAE
+605 AE

-627 LETERQQARLAI
+627 LETERQQSRLAI
-639 IDKYYQK
+639 IDKYYKQ
-646 LWAEIS
+646 LWEEIR

-658 VIEEQIDEEDVSISG
+658 VIEESIDEEDVSISG
-673 KYDKMLANISKQI
+673 KYEKMLANISTQI
-686 INARE
+686 INARA

-700 SYKEAKQEGSVLND
+700 SYEEAKQEGSILND
-714 LLAQKLNKEAEY
+714 LLREKLEKEREY
-726 QKELLLMRLETAD
+726 QKALLQMRYETGELTQ
-739 KANRITKD
+739 D
-747 QYDIELASIDEN
+747 QYAIELANVDAAIDKSI
-759 LAKALNK
+759 AK

-792 VFKKLDEDSKAF
+792 VFKKLDDESKAF
-804 IQQLISGLETAMQ
+804 IQELISGLQTAMQ
-817 YLDEFMDKRIEMA
+817 YMDEFMDKRIEMA

-835 AAQKESEA
+835 AAQRESEA

-875 IEQKAIAEKQ
+875 IEQKAIEEKK
-885 RLEKVQEGIDTLSQ
+885 RLEKIQEGIDTATQ
-899 ISSLVTSTAM
+899 ISSLVTATAQ
-909 IWQSAMGFGLPA
+909 IWAAYTKIPA
-921 GPILAAAVTALLWGS
+921 GKVLAIAATALMWSS
-936 FAAAKVQAAQL
+936 FAAAKIQAAQL

-971 DVDFGRTKDGRP
+971 DVDFGRTKEGRP
-983 RRVEKGEVV
+983 RRIEKGEVV

-1006 NIENIINSLNNGTFE
+1006 NIENIVNSLNNG
-1021 KKYISSKIVD
+1021 
-1031 KGEVASV
+1031 
-1038 INKKN
+1038 
-1043 VEKYG
+1043 
-1048 VSNIENIINSL
+1048 
-1059 NNRTF
+1059 TF

-1078 KSPNVVESTERNTL
+1078 KSSNVVESTERNTL

-1136 GRIEYKGN
+1136 GRIEYRGN

>member
-24 SQIESV
+24 TQIESV
-30 KAELL
+30 KTELL
-35 NMLKEVKEA
+35 NMLKEVKDA

-128 YSTLSGLIQQT
+128 YSTLSRLIQQT

-219 TGKHTLSVGDYS
+219 TGKHTLSVGDYT
-231 KAFNGLSIATQQVL
+231 KAFNGLSISTQQVL

-282 WVTAMKGVLSSV
+282 WVTAMKGVLTS
-294 LSWQTALLVVLTIL
+294 LFSWQTALLVVLTIL
-308 PKIAKAISD
+308 PKIAQAIHN
-317 KRKAVEED
+317 KRKAQEED
-325 NESISKNYD
+325 NKATKTQISLLNLLHEAMIAVQKAQAED
-334 LLKLDAEATRNA
+334 LSKTKTL
-346 YQEVVRHTTQL
+346 
-357 KVLYGISQD
+357 ISVMND
-366 VNRSWGDRIDAA
+366 LNRSNEDRITAA
-378 KKLKVEFKD
+378 TALKKIHKEQ
-387 ELANFT
+387 LANYS
-393 AEEIAL
+393 AEEIAM
-399 GKAKTAIDELLPSL
+399 GKAKTTLDDITESLKAQAQARAILNKITEAY
-413 VAQAEAKAY
+413 VAQ
-422 LNEISNLTIKAYDLE
+422 I
-437 KQARKA
+437 
-443 KADVDTAATNVE
+443 
-455 IANANRIAGMAHI
+455 
-468 IGESVFAYDQRQ
+468 
-480 STLLGKVND
+480 D
-489 AEEELQKATKKYEDL
+489 AEDKAIAAGNTQVYEYGFQNVKNLYDYVQNLVQTTSLSEEQIKKSIAFVAKGDKDIWKQYEAYKAAKKEVFEYTKTINALTKRI
-504 GKAQKNV
+504 NV
-511 ADEIKELTDRI
+511 AGLIADETEEGGK
-522 DPKALLEKYTQ
+522 K
-533 NTKENLGKITD
+533 TKENLDKITD

-558 DEQERELALNDVK
+558 DAENRDIALNDVK

-577 AYQKILDEAT
+577 TYQKILDE
-587 TTYQEILDKKK
+587 QK
-598 AGAVLTD
+598 AAGTLT
-605 EEKTYITEYAE
+605 AE

-639 IDKYYQK
+639 IDKYYKQ

-658 VIEEQIDEEDVSISG
+658 VMEEHIDEEDVTISG
-673 KYDKMLANISKQI
+673 KYEKMLANISKQI

-700 SYKEAKQEGSVLND
+700 SYKEAKQEGSVLNG
-714 LLAQKLNKEAEY
+714 LLVQKLKTEANY
-726 QKELLLMRLETAD
+726 QRELLLMRLETAD

-747 QYDIELASIDEN
+747 QYDIELAIIDEN
-759 LAKALNK
+759 LSKALNK

-792 VFKKLDEDSKAF
+792 VFKKLDDDSKAF
-804 IQQLISGLETAMQ
+804 ISELINSLNTAMQ
-817 YLDEFMDKRIEMA
+817 YMDEFMDKRIEMA

-835 AAQKESEA
+835 AAQRESEA
-843 AKTNLDYEMEARAN
+843 SKTNLDYEMEARAN
-857 GYANNVDLAR
+857 GYAHNVDLAR

-875 IEQKAIAEKQ
+875 IEQKAIEEKQ
-885 RLEKVQEGIDTLSQ
+885 RLQKIQEGIDTITQ
-899 ISSLVTSTAM
+899 ISSLVTATAQLWAAYAS
-909 IWQSAMGFGLPA
+909 IPFA
-921 GPILAAAVTALLWGS
+921 GQALAIAATALMWGS
-936 FAAAKVQAAQL
+936 FAAAKIQAAQL

-961 DYGGSHASGR
+961 DYGGSHASGK
-971 DVDFGRTKDGRP
+971 DVDFGHTKEGRP

-1006 NIENIINSLNNGTFE
+1006 RIENIINSLNNGTFE
-1021 KKYISSKIVD
+1021 K
-1031 KGEVASV
+1031 
-1038 INKKN
+1038 
-1043 VEKYG
+1043 
-1048 VSNIENIINSL
+1048 
-1059 NNRTF
+1059 
-1064 EKQYISSRFASTLS
+1064 QYISSSIASSLS
-1078 KSPNVVESTERNTL
+1078 KSSSVVESTERNTL

-1101 MLGMPSGDS
+1101 MLGMPTGDS
-1110 ADLSTIERGIST
+1110 ADLSSIERGIST
-1122 LVSQNDVRV
+1122 LVSQNDVRI

-1136 GRIEYKGN
+1136 GRIEYRGN

>member
-75 LYSAYQELTKAIT
+75 LYSAYQELTKAIN

-219 TGKHTLSVGDYS
+219 TGKHTLSVGDYT

-274 AVQRATGS
+274 AVRKATGS
-282 WVTAMKGVLSSV
+282 WALAMKGVLTS
-294 LSWQTALLVVLTIL
+294 LFSWQTALLVVLTIL
-308 PKIAKAISD
+308 PKIAKAIHD
-317 KRKAVEED
+317 KRKAQEED
-325 NESISKNYD
+325 NNATKTQISLLNLLHEAMIAVQKAQAED
-334 LLKLDAEATRNA
+334 LSKTKTLVAVMNDL
-346 YQEVVRHTTQL
+346 
-357 KVLYGISQD
+357 
-366 VNRSWGDRIDAA
+366 NRSNEERITAA
-378 KKLKVEFKD
+378 TALKKIHKEQ
-387 ELANFT
+387 LANYS
-393 AEEIAL
+393 AEEIAM
-399 GKAKTAIDELLPSL
+399 GKAKTTLDDITESLKAQAQARAILNKITEAY
-413 VAQAEAKAY
+413 VAQ
-422 LNEISNLTIKAYDLE
+422 I
-437 KQARKA
+437 
-443 KADVDTAATNVE
+443 
-455 IANANRIAGMAHI
+455 
-468 IGESVFAYDQRQ
+468 
-480 STLLGKVND
+480 D
-489 AEEELQKATKKYEDL
+489 AEDRAIAAGNTQVYEYGLQNVKNLYDYVQNLVQTTSLSEEQIKKSIAFVAKGDKDIWKQYEAYKAAKKEVSEYTKTINALTKRI
-504 GKAQKNV
+504 NV
-511 ADEIKELTDRI
+511 AGLIADDTKEGG
-522 DPKALLEKYTQ
+522 KK
-533 NTKENLGKITD
+533 TKENLDKITD
-544 YYWEWAESNAKIIK
+544 YYWEWVESNAKIIK
-558 DEQERELALNDVK
+558 DAENRDIALNDVK

-577 AYQKILDEAT
+577 TYQKILDE
-587 TTYQEILDKKK
+587 QK
-598 AGAVLTD
+598 AAGTLT
-605 EEKTYITEYAE
+605 AE

-639 IDKYYQK
+639 IDKYYKQ
-646 LWAEIS
+646 LWADIS

-658 VIEEQIDEEDVSISG
+658 VMEEYIDEEDVTISG
-673 KYDKMLANISKQI
+673 KYEKMLANISTQI
-686 INARE
+686 INARA

-700 SYKEAKQEGSVLND
+700 SYKEAKQEGSILND
-714 LLAQKLNKEAEY
+714 LLREKLEKEREY
-726 QKELLLMRLETAD
+726 QKALLQMRYETGELTQ
-739 KANRITKD
+739 D
-747 QYDIELASIDEN
+747 QYTIELANVDAAIDKSV
-759 LAKALNK
+759 AK
-766 LKGKQRRKVDIWDL
+766 LKGKQRRKVDVWDL

-804 IQQLISGLETAMQ
+804 IGELINSLNTAMQ
-817 YLDEFMDKRIEMA
+817 YMDEFMDKRIEMA

-835 AAQKESEA
+835 AAQRESEA

-875 IEQKAIAEKQ
+875 IEQKAVEEKR
-885 RLEKVQEGIDTLSQ
+885 RLEKVQEGIDTISQ
-899 ISSLVTSTAM
+899 ISSLITSSAL

-921 GPILAAAVTALLWGS
+921 GPILAAAVTALMFGS
-936 FAAAKVQAAQL
+936 FAAAKIQAAQL

-961 DYGGSHASGR
+961 DYGGSHASGK
-971 DVDFGRTKDGRP
+971 DVDFGHTKEGRP
-983 RRVEKGEVV
+983 RRIEKGEVV

-1006 NIENIINSLNNGTFE
+1006 RIENIINSLNNGTFE
-1021 KKYISSKIVD
+1021 K
-1031 KGEVASV
+1031 
-1038 INKKN
+1038 
-1043 VEKYG
+1043 
-1048 VSNIENIINSL
+1048 
-1059 NNRTF
+1059 
-1064 EKQYISSRFASTLS
+1064 QYISSSIASSLT
-1078 KSPNVVESTERNTL
+1078 KSSSVVESTERNTL

-1101 MLGMPSGDS
+1101 MLGMPTGDS

-1122 LVSQNDVRV
+1122 LVSQNDVRI

-1136 GRIEYKGN
+1136 GRIEYRGN

>member
-24 SQIESV
+24 TQIESV

-44 SASISSSLSSTSSV
+44 SAGISSSLSSTSSV

-75 LYSAYQELTKAIT
+75 LYSAYQELTKAIA
-88 ECNKNLANLSS
+88 ECNKNVINLNASR
-99 AQAKAV
+99 AKNPPKP
-105 SSARSAISAQ
+105 
-115 KEQAQGQM
+115 KETID
-123 SLAQA
+123 LAQA
-128 YSTLSGLIQQT
+128 YSTLSKLIQQT
-139 GVSVEQLLQSQRQL
+139 GVSVEQLLQSQKQL

-164 KSATGSYNQ
+164 NSATGSYNQ

-183 VLNAMSTEMRNAEG
+183 VLNAMSEEMRNAEG
-197 VGKLWEAEALRIMN
+197 VGKKWEAEALRIMN

-219 TGKHTLSVGDYS
+219 TGKHTLSVGDYT

-264 NVPIFVDNLM
+264 NVPIFVDNLK
-274 AVQRATGS
+274 AVQKETGS
-282 WVTAMKGVLSSV
+282 WVTAMKAVLSSV
-294 LSWQTALLVVLTIL
+294 FSWQTALLVVLTIL

-317 KRKAVEED
+317 KRKANEEEAKAQEKARKETEKAVEAYRSLYDILSDISVKVGTSITEVSTLIRILND
-325 NESISKNYD
+325 N
-334 LLKLDAEATRNA
+334 
-346 YQEVVRHTTQL
+346 
-357 KVLYGISQD
+357 
-366 VNRSWGDRIDAA
+366 NRSLEDRIGAGER
-378 KKLKVEFKD
+378 LKQIFD
-387 ELANFT
+387 EELKGYS
-393 AEEIAL
+393 AEEIAA
-399 GKAKTAIDELLPSL
+399 GKAMVTIQQLTTLIYEQAKARAILNEITELTQKQLELEERAKLYENYKIGTRTVKELSEAIDEANKKGQSARLG
-413 VAQAEAKAY
+413 AQAQEYVNTYRSIMSEVRGLQNQINA
-422 LNEISNLTIKAYDLE
+422 LTEQIDPSK
-437 KQARKA
+437 
-443 KADVDTAATNVE
+443 
-455 IANANRIAGMAHI
+455 
-468 IGESVFAYDQRQ
+468 
-480 STLLGKVND
+480 LLD
-489 AEEELQKATKKYEDL
+489 DATKGTKD
-504 GKAQKNV
+504 
-511 ADEIKELTDRI
+511 
-522 DPKALLEKYTQ
+522 ALD
-533 NTKENLGKITD
+533 KITD

-558 DEQERELALNDVK
+558 DAEDRDIALNDVK

-577 AYQKILDEAT
+577 TYQKVLDE
-587 TTYQEILDKKK
+587 QK
-598 AGAVLTD
+598 AAGKLT
-605 EEKTYITEYAE
+605 AE

-627 LETERQQARLAI
+627 LETERQQSRLAI
-639 IDKYYQK
+639 IDKYYKQ

-652 KGLDTS
+652 KRLDTS
-658 VIEEQIDEEDVSISG
+658 VMEEYIDEEDVSISG
-673 KYDKMLANISKQI
+673 KYEKMLANISTQI
-686 INARE
+686 INARA

-700 SYKEAKQEGSVLND
+700 SYEEAKQEGSILND
-714 LLAQKLNKEAEY
+714 LLREKLEKEREY
-726 QKELLLMRLETAD
+726 QKALLQMRYETGELTQ
-739 KANRITKD
+739 D
-747 QYDIELASIDEN
+747 QYTIELANVDAAIDKSI
-759 LAKALNK
+759 AK
-766 LKGKQRRKVDIWDL
+766 LKGKQRRKVDIMDL

-792 VFKKLDEDSKAF
+792 VFKKLDDESKAF
-804 IQQLISGLETAMQ
+804 IQELISGLQTAMQ
-817 YLDEFMDKRIEMA
+817 YMDEFMDKRIEMA

-875 IEQKAIAEKQ
+875 IEQKAIDEKK
-885 RLEKVQEGIDTLSQ
+885 RLEKIQEGIDIATQ
-899 ISSLVTSTAM
+899 ISSLVTATAQLWAAYTK
-909 IWQSAMGFGLPA
+909 IPGGKA
-921 GPILAAAVTALLWGS
+921 LAIAATALMWSS
-936 FAAAKVQAAQL
+936 FIAAKTQAAQL

-983 RRVEKGEVV
+983 RRIEKGEVV

-1006 NIENIINSLNNGTFE
+1006 NIENIVNSLNNG
-1021 KKYISSKIVD
+1021 
-1031 KGEVASV
+1031 
-1038 INKKN
+1038 
-1043 VEKYG
+1043 
-1048 VSNIENIINSL
+1048 
-1059 NNRTF
+1059 TF

-1078 KSPNVVESTERNTL
+1078 KSSNVVESTERNTL

-1136 GRIEYKGN
+1136 GRIEYRGN

>member
-24 SQIESV
+24 TQIESV
-30 KAELL
+30 KTELL
-35 NMLKEVKEA
+35 NMLKEVKDA

-75 LYSAYQELTKAIT
+75 LYSAYQELTKAIS

-219 TGKHTLSVGDYS
+219 TGKHTLSVGDYT

-264 NVPIFVDNLM
+264 NVPIFVDNLK
-274 AVQRATGS
+274 AVQKETGS
-282 WVTAMKGVLSSV
+282 WVTAMKAVLSSV
-294 LSWQTALLVVLTIL
+294 FSWQTALLVVLTIL
-308 PKIAKAISD
+308 PRIAKAISD
-317 KRKAVEED
+317 KRKANEEEAKAQEKARKETEKAVAAYRSLYDILSDISVKVGTSITEVSTLSRILND
-325 NESISKNYD
+325 N
-334 LLKLDAEATRNA
+334 
-346 YQEVVRHTTQL
+346 
-357 KVLYGISQD
+357 
-366 VNRSWGDRIDAA
+366 NRSLEDRIGAGQR
-378 KKLKVEFKD
+378 LKQIFD
-387 ELANFT
+387 EELNGYS
-393 AEEIAL
+393 AEEIAA
-399 GKAKTAIDELLPSL
+399 GKAMVTIQQLTTLIYEQAKARAILNEITELTQKQLELEERAKLYENYKVGTRTIKELSEAIDEANKKGRSVRLGANEQEYVNTYRSIMSEVRGLQNQIKSLTGQIDPSKLL
-413 VAQAEAKAY
+413 
-422 LNEISNLTIKAYDLE
+422 D
-437 KQARKA
+437 
-443 KADVDTAATNVE
+443 D
-455 IANANRIAGMAHI
+455 
-468 IGESVFAYDQRQ
+468 
-480 STLLGKVND
+480 
-489 AEEELQKATKKYEDL
+489 ATKGTKD
-504 GKAQKNV
+504 
-511 ADEIKELTDRI
+511 
-522 DPKALLEKYTQ
+522 ALD
-533 NTKENLGKITD
+533 KITD
-544 YYWEWAESNAKIIK
+544 YYWEWAERNAKIIE
-558 DEQERELALNDVK
+558 DAENRDIALNDVK

-577 AYQKILDEAT
+577 TYQKVLDE
-587 TTYQEILDKKK
+587 QK
-598 AGAVLTD
+598 AAGKLS
-605 EEKTYITEYAE
+605 AE

-639 IDKYYQK
+639 IDKYYKQ

-658 VIEEQIDEEDVSISG
+658 VMEEHIDEEDVTISG
-673 KYDKMLANISKQI
+673 KYEKMLANISKQI

-700 SYKEAKQEGSVLND
+700 SYKEAKQEGSILND
-714 LLAQKLNKEAEY
+714 LLREKLEKEREY
-726 QKELLLMRLETAD
+726 QKALLQMRYETGELTQ
-739 KANRITKD
+739 D
-747 QYDIELASIDEN
+747 QYAIELANVDAAIDKSI
-759 LAKALNK
+759 AK

-792 VFKKLDEDSKAF
+792 VFKKLDDDSKAF
-804 IQQLISGLETAMQ
+804 ISELINSLNTAMQ
-817 YLDEFMDKRIEMA
+817 YMDEFMDKRIEMA

-835 AAQKESEA
+835 AAQRESEA

-857 GYANNVDLAR
+857 GYAHNVDLAR

-875 IEQKAIAEKQ
+875 IEQKAIEEKQ
-885 RLEKVQEGIDTLSQ
+885 RLQKIQEGIDTATQ
-899 ISSLVTSTAM
+899 ISSLVTATAQ
-909 IWQSAMGFGLPA
+909 IWAAYTKIPA
-921 GPILAAAVTALLWGS
+921 GKVLAIAATALMWSS
-936 FAAAKVQAAQL
+936 FAAAKIQAAQL

-961 DYGGSHASGR
+961 DYGGSHASGK
-971 DVDFGRTKDGRP
+971 DVDFGHTKEGRP

-1006 NIENIINSLNNGTFE
+1006 NIENIVNSLNNGTFE
-1021 KKYISSKIVD
+1021 K
-1031 KGEVASV
+1031 
-1038 INKKN
+1038 
-1043 VEKYG
+1043 
-1048 VSNIENIINSL
+1048 
-1059 NNRTF
+1059 
-1064 EKQYISSRFASTLS
+1064 QYISSSIASSLS
-1078 KSPNVVESTERNTL
+1078 KSSSVVESTERNTL

-1101 MLGMPSGDS
+1101 MLGMPTGDS

-1136 GRIEYKGN
+1136 GRIEYRGN

>member
-24 SQIESV
+24 TQIESV
-30 KAELL
+30 KTELL

-75 LYSAYQELTKAIT
+75 LYSAYQELTKAIA
-88 ECNKNLANLSS
+88 ECNKNLINLNASR
-99 AQAKAV
+99 AKNPPKP
-105 SSARSAISAQ
+105 
-115 KEQAQGQM
+115 KETID
-123 SLAQA
+123 LAQA

-139 GVSVEQLLQSQRQL
+139 GVSVEQLLQSQKQL

-183 VLNAMSTEMRNAEG
+183 VLNAMSDEMRNAEG

-219 TGKHTLSVGDYS
+219 TGKHTLSVGDYT

-264 NVPIFVDNLM
+264 NVPIFVDNLK
-274 AVQRATGS
+274 AVQKETGS
-282 WVTAMKGVLSSV
+282 WVTAMKAVLSSV
-294 LSWQTALLVVLTIL
+294 FSWQTALLVVLTIL
-308 PKIAKAISD
+308 PRIAKAISD
-317 KRKAVEED
+317 KRKANEEEAKAQEKARKETEKAVEAYRSLYDILSDISVKVGTSITEVSTLTRILND
-325 NESISKNYD
+325 N
-334 LLKLDAEATRNA
+334 
-346 YQEVVRHTTQL
+346 
-357 KVLYGISQD
+357 
-366 VNRSWGDRIDAA
+366 NRSLEDRIGAGQR
-378 KKLKVEFKD
+378 LKQIFD
-387 ELANFT
+387 EELNGYS
-393 AEEIAL
+393 AEEIAA
-399 GKAKTAIDELLPSL
+399 GKAMVTIQQLTTLIYEQAKARAILNEITELTQKQLELEERAKLYENYKVGTRTIKELSEAIDEANKKGRSVRLGANEQEYVNTYRSIMSEVRGLQNQIKSLTGQIDPSKLL
-413 VAQAEAKAY
+413 
-422 LNEISNLTIKAYDLE
+422 D
-437 KQARKA
+437 
-443 KADVDTAATNVE
+443 D
-455 IANANRIAGMAHI
+455 
-468 IGESVFAYDQRQ
+468 
-480 STLLGKVND
+480 
-489 AEEELQKATKKYEDL
+489 ATKGTKD
-504 GKAQKNV
+504 
-511 ADEIKELTDRI
+511 
-522 DPKALLEKYTQ
+522 ALD
-533 NTKENLGKITD
+533 KITD

-558 DEQERELALNDVK
+558 DAEDRDIALNDVK

-577 AYQKILDEAT
+577 TYQKVLDE
-587 TTYQEILDKKK
+587 QK
-598 AGAVLTD
+598 AAGTLT
-605 EEKTYITEYAE
+605 AE

-627 LETERQQARLAI
+627 LETERQQSRLAI
-639 IDKYYQK
+639 IDKYYKQ

-658 VIEEQIDEEDVSISG
+658 VMEEFIDEEDVTISG
-673 KYDKMLANISKQI
+673 KYEKMLANISTQI
-686 INARE
+686 INARA

-700 SYKEAKQEGSVLND
+700 SYKEAKQEGSILND
-714 LLAQKLNKEAEY
+714 LLREKLEKEREY
-726 QKELLLMRLETAD
+726 QKALLQMRYETGELTQ
-739 KANRITKD
+739 D
-747 QYDIELASIDEN
+747 QYTIELANVDAAIDKSI
-759 LAKALNK
+759 AK

-792 VFKKLDEDSKAF
+792 VFKKLDDDSKAF
-804 IQQLISGLETAMQ
+804 ISELINSLNTAMQ
-817 YLDEFMDKRIEMA
+817 YMDEFMDKRIEMA

-835 AAQKESEA
+835 AAQRESEA

-857 GYANNVDLAR
+857 GYAHNVDLAR

-875 IEQKAIAEKQ
+875 IEQKAIEEKQ
-885 RLEKVQEGIDTLSQ
+885 RLQKIQEGIDTATQ
-899 ISSLVTSTAM
+899 ISSLVTATAQ
-909 IWQSAMGFGLPA
+909 IWAAYTKIPA
-921 GPILAAAVTALLWGS
+921 GKVLAIAATALMWSS
-936 FAAAKVQAAQL
+936 FAAAKIQAAQL

-971 DVDFGRTKDGRP
+971 DVDFGRTKEGRP
-983 RRVEKGEVV
+983 RRIEKGEVV

-1006 NIENIINSLNNGTFE
+1006 NIENIVNSLNNG
-1021 KKYISSKIVD
+1021 
-1031 KGEVASV
+1031 
-1038 INKKN
+1038 
-1043 VEKYG
+1043 
-1048 VSNIENIINSL
+1048 
-1059 NNRTF
+1059 TF

-1078 KSPNVVESTERNTL
+1078 KSSNVVESTERNTL

-1101 MLGMPSGDS
+1101 MLGMPTGDS
-1110 ADLSTIERGIST
+1110 ADLSSIERGIST
-1122 LVSQNDVRV
+1122 LVSQNDVRI

-1136 GRIEYKGN
+1136 GRIEYRGN

>member
-24 SQIESV
+24 TQIESV

-75 LYSAYQELTKAIT
+75 LYSAYQELTKAIA
-88 ECNKNLANLSS
+88 ECNKNLANLNVTRT
-99 AQAKAV
+99 KNPPKP
-105 SSARSAISAQ
+105 
-115 KEQAQGQM
+115 KETID
-123 SLAQA
+123 LAQA

-164 KSATGSYNQ
+164 NSATGSYNQ

-183 VLNAMSTEMRNAEG
+183 VLNAMSEEMRNAEG

-211 AMKGMQEA
+211 VMKGMQEA
-219 TGKHTLSVGDYS
+219 TGKHTLSVGDYA

-245 REMPTLANSM
+245 REMPTLANSL

-264 NVPIFVDNLM
+264 NVPIFVDNLK
-274 AVQRATGS
+274 AVQKATGS
-282 WVTAMKGVLSSV
+282 WVTAMKVVLSS
-294 LSWQTALLVVLTIL
+294 LFSWQTALLVVLTIL

-317 KRKAVEED
+317 KRKANEEEAKAQEKARKEAEKAVEAYRSLYD
-325 NESISKNYD
+325 ILSSISVK
-334 LLKLDAEATRNA
+334 AGTSIT
-346 YQEVVRHTTQL
+346 EVSTLTKIL
-357 KVLYGISQD
+357 ND
-366 VNRSWGDRIDAA
+366 NNRSLEDRIGAG
-378 KKLKVEFKD
+378 KRLKQIFD
-387 ELANFT
+387 EELNGYS
-393 AEEIAL
+393 AEEIAA
-399 GKAKTAIDELLPSL
+399 GKAMVTIQQLTTLIYEQAKARTTLNEITELTQKQLELEDSAKLYENYKVGTRTVKELSEAIDEANKKGQSVRLGAREQEYVNTYRSIISEVQGLQNQINTLTEQIDPSKLL
-413 VAQAEAKAY
+413 
-422 LNEISNLTIKAYDLE
+422 D
-437 KQARKA
+437 
-443 KADVDTAATNVE
+443 D
-455 IANANRIAGMAHI
+455 
-468 IGESVFAYDQRQ
+468 
-480 STLLGKVND
+480 
-489 AEEELQKATKKYEDL
+489 ATKGTKD
-504 GKAQKNV
+504 
-511 ADEIKELTDRI
+511 
-522 DPKALLEKYTQ
+522 ALD
-533 NTKENLGKITD
+533 KITD
-544 YYWEWAESNAKIIK
+544 YYWEWAESNAKIIE
-558 DEQERELALNDVK
+558 DAEEREIALNDMK

-577 AYQKILDEAT
+577 TYEKILDE
-587 TTYQEILDKKK
+587 QKE
-598 AGAVLTD
+598 AGTLT
-605 EEKTYITEYAE
+605 AE
-616 QEKYLTDIILN
+616 QEKYLTEIIIN
-627 LETERQQARLAI
+627 LETERQQSRLAI
-639 IDKYYQK
+639 IDKYYKQ

-652 KGLDTS
+652 NGLDTS
-658 VIEEQIDEEDVSISG
+658 VIEEAIDEEDVSISG

-691 SLNDSLVNG
+691 SLNNSLVNG
-700 SYKEAKQEGSVLND
+700 SYKEAKQEGDILND
-714 LLAQKLNKEAEY
+714 LLVQKLNKEAEY
-726 QKELLLMRLETAD
+726 QKKLLLMRLESAD
-739 KANRITKD
+739 KATRITKE
-747 QYDIELASIDEN
+747 QYDIELATIDEN
-759 LAKALNK
+759 LAKALDK
-766 LKGKQRRKVDIWDL
+766 LQGKQRRKVDIWDL

-787 DEYGN
+787 DAYGN
-792 VFKKLDEDSKAF
+792 VFKKLDDDSKAF
-804 IQQLISGLETAMQ
+804 ISELINGLNTAMQ
-817 YLDEFMDKRIEMA
+817 YMDEFMDKRIEMA

-875 IEQKAIAEKQ
+875 IEQKAVEEKK
-885 RLEKVQEGIDTLSQ
+885 RLEKVKEGIDTISQ
-899 ISSLVTSTAM
+899 ISSLITSSAL
-909 IWQSAMGFGLPA
+909 IWQSAMAFGIPV
-921 GPILAAAVTALLWGS
+921 GPILAATVTALMWGS
-936 FAAAKVQAAQL
+936 FAAAKIQAAQL

-961 DYGGSHASGR
+961 DYGGSHASGK

-1006 NIENIINSLNNGTFE
+1006 NIEDIVNSLNNGTFE
-1021 KKYISSKIVD
+1021 KQYISSK
-1031 KGEVASV
+1031 
-1038 INKKN
+1038 
-1043 VEKYG
+1043 
-1048 VSNIENIINSL
+1048 
-1059 NNRTF
+1059 
-1064 EKQYISSRFASTLS
+1064 FAGTLS
-1078 KSPNVVESTERNTL
+1078 KGSNVVESTKRNTL

-1101 MLGMPSGDS
+1101 MLGMPSGES
-1110 ADLSTIERGIST
+1110 ADLSTIERGIGT

-1136 GRIEYKGN
+1136 GRIEYRGN

>member
-24 SQIESV
+24 TQIESV
-30 KAELL
+30 KTELL
-35 NMLKEVKEA
+35 NMLKEVKDA
-44 SASISSSLSSTSSV
+44 SAGISSSLSSTSSV

-75 LYSAYQELTKAIT
+75 LYSAYQELTKAIN
-88 ECNKNLANLSS
+88 ECNKNLSNLSS

-153 NIAQKNGEVAA
+153 NIAQKNGVVAA
-164 KSATGSYNQ
+164 TSATGSYNQ

-183 VLNAMSTEMRNAEG
+183 VLNAMSDEMRNAEG

-211 AMKGMQEA
+211 VMKGMQEA
-219 TGKHTLSVGDYS
+219 TGKHTLSVGDYT

-245 REMPTLANSM
+245 REMPTLANSL

-264 NVPIFVDNLM
+264 NVPIFVDNLK
-274 AVQRATGS
+274 AVQKATGS
-282 WVTAMKGVLSSV
+282 WVVAMKGVLTS
-294 LSWQTALLVVLTIL
+294 LFSWQTALLVVLTIL

-317 KRKAVEED
+317 KKKAVEED

-334 LLKLDAEATRNA
+334 LLKIDAEATRNA

-366 VNRSWGDRIDAA
+366 VNRSWGDRIAAA
-378 KKLKVEFKD
+378 KELKVEFKD

-455 IANANRIAGMAHI
+455 VANANRIAGMTQI
-468 IGESVFAYDQRQ
+468 IGESALAYDQRQ
-480 STLLGKVND
+480 IMLLNRVKE
-489 AEEELQKATKKYEDL
+489 AEKELEKATKKYEDL
-504 GKAQKNV
+504 GTAQKNV

-522 DPKALLEKYTQ
+522 DPKAFPEKYAK
-533 NTKENLGKITD
+533 NIKDSLDEIND
-544 YYWEWAESNAKIIK
+544 YYWEWAESNAKIIE
-558 DEQERELALNDVK
+558 DEEEREIALNDMK

-577 AYQKILDEAT
+577 TYEKILDE
-587 TTYQEILDKKK
+587 QK
-598 AGAVLTD
+598 AAGTLT
-605 EEKTYITEYAE
+605 AE
-616 QEKYLTDIILN
+616 QEKYLTEIIIN
-627 LETERQQARLAI
+627 LETERQQSRLAI
-639 IDKYYQK
+639 IDKYYKQ

-652 KGLDTS
+652 NGLDTS
-658 VIEEQIDEEDVSISG
+658 VIEESIDEEDVTISG

-686 INARE
+686 INARA
-691 SLNDSLVNG
+691 SLNNSLVNG
-700 SYKEAKQEGSVLND
+700 SYKEAKQEGSILND
-714 LLAQKLNKEAEY
+714 LLREKLEKEREY
-726 QKELLLMRLETAD
+726 QKALLKMRYETGELTQ
-739 KANRITKD
+739 D
-747 QYDIELASIDEN
+747 QYTIELANVDAAIDKSI
-759 LAKALNK
+759 AKLQ
-766 LKGKQRRKVDIWDL
+766 GKQRRKVDIWDL
-780 LFGSKQT
+780 LFGSKRT
-787 DEYGN
+787 DEFGN
-792 VFKKLDEDSKAF
+792 VFKKLDDDSKAF
-804 IQQLISGLETAMQ
+804 ISELINSLNTAMQ
-817 YLDEFMDKRIEMA
+817 YMDEFMDKRIEMA

-835 AAQKESEA
+835 AAQRESEA

-857 GYANNVDLAR
+857 GYAHNVDLAR

-885 RLEKVQEGIDTLSQ
+885 RLQKIQEGIDTITQ
-899 ISSLVTSTAM
+899 ISSLVTATAQLWAAYAS
-909 IWQSAMGFGLPA
+909 IPFA
-921 GPILAAAVTALLWGS
+921 GQALAIAATALMWGS
-936 FAAAKVQAAQL
+936 FAAAKIQAAQL

-961 DYGGSHASGR
+961 DYGGSHASGK

-1006 NIENIINSLNNGTFE
+1006 NIENIVNSLNNG
-1021 KKYISSKIVD
+1021 
-1031 KGEVASV
+1031 
-1038 INKKN
+1038 
-1043 VEKYG
+1043 
-1048 VSNIENIINSL
+1048 
-1059 NNRTF
+1059 TF
-1064 EKQYISSRFASTLS
+1064 EKQYISSRFASTPS
-1078 KSPNVVESTERNTL
+1078 KSSNVVESTKRNTL

-1110 ADLSTIERGIST
+1110 ADLSTIERGIDT

-1136 GRIEYKGN
+1136 GRIEYRGN

>member
-24 SQIESV
+24 TQIESV
-30 KAELL
+30 KTELL

-75 LYSAYQELTKAIT
+75 LYSAYQELTKAIS

-123 SLAQA
+123 SLVQA

-153 NIAQKNGEVAA
+153 NIAQKNGDVAA

-211 AMKGMQEA
+211 VMKGMQEA
-219 TGKHTLSVGDYS
+219 TGKHTLSVGDYT

-264 NVPIFVDNLM
+264 NVPIFVDNLK
-274 AVQRATGS
+274 AVQKATGS

-294 LSWQTALLVVLTIL
+294 FSWQTALLVLLTIL

-317 KRKAVEED
+317 KRKAIEEE

-334 LLKLDAEATRNA
+334 LLKLNAEATRNS
-346 YQEVVRHTTQL
+346 YQEVVKHTTQL
-357 KVLYGISQD
+357 KVLYRISQD
-366 VNRSWGDRIDAA
+366 VNRSWGDRINAA
-378 KKLKVEFKD
+378 KELKVEFKD

-399 GKAKTAIDELLPSL
+399 GKAKTAIDELVSSL

-455 IANANRIAGMAHI
+455 VANANRIAGMTQI
-468 IGESVFAYDQRQ
+468 IGESALAYDQRQ
-480 STLLGKVND
+480 IMLLNRVKE
-489 AEEELQKATKKYEDL
+489 AEKELEKATKKYEDL
-504 GKAQKNV
+504 GTAQKNV
-511 ADEIKELTDRI
+511 ADEIEDLTNRI
-522 DPKALLEKYTQ
+522 DPKAFSEKYAK
-533 NTKENLGKITD
+533 NIKDSLDEIND
-544 YYWEWAESNAKIIK
+544 YYWEWAESNAKIIE
-558 DEQERELALNDVK
+558 DEEEREIALNDMK

-577 AYQKILDEAT
+577 TYEKILDE
-587 TTYQEILDKKK
+587 QK
-598 AGAVLTD
+598 AAGTLT
-605 EEKTYITEYAE
+605 AE

-627 LETERQQARLAI
+627 LETERQQSRLAI
-639 IDKYYQK
+639 IDKYYKQ

-652 KGLDTS
+652 NGLDTS
-658 VIEEQIDEEDVSISG
+658 VIEEAIDEEDVSISG

-691 SLNDSLVNG
+691 SLNNSLVNG
-700 SYKEAKQEGSVLND
+700 SYKEAKQEGDILND

-726 QKELLLMRLETAD
+726 QKKLLLMRLESAD
-739 KANRITKD
+739 KATRITKE
-747 QYDIELASIDEN
+747 QYDIELATIDEN

-766 LKGKQRRKVDIWDL
+766 LQGKQRRKVDIMDL

-787 DEYGN
+787 DAYGN
-792 VFKKLDEDSKAF
+792 VFKKLDDDSKAF
-804 IQQLISGLETAMQ
+804 ISELINSLNTAMQ
-817 YLDEFMDKRIEMA
+817 YMDEFMDKRIEMA

-835 AAQKESEA
+835 AAQRESEA

-875 IEQKAIAEKQ
+875 IEQKAVEEKK
-885 RLEKVQEGIDTLSQ
+885 RLEKVKEGIDTISQ
-899 ISSLVTSTAM
+899 ISSLITSSAL
-909 IWQSAMGFGLPA
+909 IWQSAMAFGIPI
-921 GPILAAAVTALLWGS
+921 GPILAATVTALMWGS
-936 FAAAKVQAAQL
+936 FAASKVKAAQV

-961 DYGGSHASGR
+961 DYGGSHASGK
-971 DVDFGRTKDGRP
+971 DVDFGRTKEGRP

-1006 NIENIINSLNNGTFE
+1006 NIEDIVNSLNNG
-1021 KKYISSKIVD
+1021 
-1031 KGEVASV
+1031 
-1038 INKKN
+1038 
-1043 VEKYG
+1043 
-1048 VSNIENIINSL
+1048 
-1059 NNRTF
+1059 TF
-1064 EKQYISSRFASTLS
+1064 EKQYISSRFAGTLS
-1078 KSPNVVESTERNTL
+1078 KSSNVVESTKRNTL

-1136 GRIEYKGN
+1136 GRIEYRGN